1 MAQDDTP
8 PPAPQAG
15 EPATDAPTETVVVR
29 EKRPLWQKIAIG
41 VAGVVVGLLL
51 LVGVLLLGLNT
62 QPGKKFLIRQI
73 AALQME
79 SGMQIEV
86 GRIDG
91 SIYSDMVIHDLILRD
106 PKGVFAVSPRVHV
119 VWKPFHYLNNHIS
132 VSLLETPLV
141 VLARSPQFNVTESD
155 PNAPILPDLDI
166 DVDRLKIGKFVLARP
181 VIGQKREIAI
191 DGVTHIADGR
201 AQLEASA
208 LVDSGD
214 RLQAKLDAVPEQNRL
229 AMSGTLTAPK
239 GGVIAAMSGLTDG
252 MTATLDGKGTWQA
265 WNGRIVATSPKG
277 ELANIALAAR
287 DGNFTAKGP
296 LRPGLVFAG
305 TVDRLTAPQLDVDL
319 FAGLNERRV
328 NLKGSVRS
336 PAMTADVQGLVDLAE
351 SKFSGLRI
359 NAALLTPGAIMEK
372 VKGRDVRASIILD
385 GPMATPFID
394 YDISAKSIAFDATGI
409 ENLKASGR
417 AVIDADR
424 IRIPVNATASRVTG
438 LNAAAGGLL
447 QNLRVK
453 GDFAYAA
460 GKLISDNLKIDSD
473 KVDATAIVLADLD
486 NAIYRGA
493 LKGRVNDYRI
503 DGVGIV
509 NLNTDVE
516 LVPGPNG
523 GFGLAGRFGVR
534 TARWENASVRDF
546 LGGNAVMSG
555 RIGMTPEGKFT
566 LAGLKGAAPNFTI
579 QSGSGSYDT
588 DGQIAFDATASSK
601 QYGPLALTVRGT
613 VERPQAVLRAARP
626 NVGVQLT
633 DVVAKLNG
641 EAAGY
646 RLEATGGSPYG
657 PFFANVLIRTA
668 QGPLTIDVT
677 KARFAGVD
685 MNGRIQQSAAG
696 PFTGRLDMNGSGITG
711 AVRLAAVGKV
721 QGVDLNANATNAKLP
736 GDADIIIGRAIVNAS
751 ILLTDQPQI
760 RADAQIGNAAYG
772 DYVVRKARAK
782 LDYQGGRGKAQLV
795 ADGSSGVPFSVAVNA
810 ALRPDL
816 YAVALQ
822 GKAAN
827 IDFRLA
833 KPAIIRSETE
843 GYRLE
848 PATLVLPQG
857 KVDLAGRFGDVTAM
871 QARFKDFDLAIANM
885 AAPGLGVSGR
895 ATGTLDYNQ
904 AGSAFPTATTRLAI
918 SDFRRSSLTAVSD
931 PVSMNIEGKLSS
943 AGGDMRGLI
952 RRGNSTLGRFIATL
966 APPGAG
972 ASWSEQLQNAPLGGG
987 IRYAGPADVLF
998 SFAGL
1003 ADQQLTGGLAVA
1015 ADFSGRLSAPRL
1027 NGVVRANSLTYE
1039 NESFGTRVTQM
1050 RLDGRFT
1057 NDHLEIRDF
1066 SGRAGDGTVQATG
1079 DVGLAADSGFPM
1091 NIAIKLDRARLAR
1104 SEAITSVVS
1113 GTLNITNS
1121 AANGGLIKGD
1131 LRLPETR
1138 YRVAWQGGTE
1148 IRQLTGVRRKGEG
1161 TDLLDQR
1168 LADRK
1173 AAAAPKPWKLDIRV
1187 RADNEIYVT
1196 GMGLDSEWKTDMRV
1210 TGTATNPR
1218 VVGEVEV
1225 IRGRYS
1231 FSGHQFELE
1240 QGLISFNG
1248 PMTNPTLQI
1257 TAETQIDTVS
1267 AGIRVTGSAQQPD
1280 ISFISTPTLP
1290 QDEILARI
1298 LFGDNVAN
1306 LSAVQAVQLAA
1317 ALNGLRGG
1325 SGGLNPM
1332 GKLQG
1337 ATGLDR
1343 IGIVGGDEATGRGTS
1358 LAVGQHISNN
1368 IYVEVITDSK
1378 GFTATQLEIALS
1390 KTLSLLSKTGTNA
1403 GSSANLRYSK
1413 DY

>member
-1 MAQDDTP
+1 MTQDDTLTP
-8 PPAPQAG
+8 NRI
-15 EPATDAPTETVVVR
+15 DTVR
-29 EKRPLWQKIAIG
+29 QGRPLWQKIAIG
-41 VAGVVVGLLL
+41 VVGLIVALILL
-51 LVGVLLLGLNT
+51 TGVLLLGLNT
-62 QPGKKFLIRQI
+62 QPGKKFLIQQI
-73 AALQME
+73 AAFQME
-79 SGMQIEV
+79 SGMAIEV

-119 VWKPFHYLNNHIS
+119 VWKPFRYINNHIS

-141 VLARSPQFNVTESD
+141 VLARSPQFNVTPTD

-166 DVDRLKIGKFVLARP
+166 DVDRMKIGKFILARP

-201 AQLEASA
+201 AILSA
-208 LVDSGD
+208 DAIVDSGD
-214 RLQAKLDAVPEQNRL
+214 RLQAKLDAVPSQNRL

-265 WNGRIVATSPKG
+265 WDGRIVATSPKG
-277 ELANIALAAR
+277 ELANVAIAAR

-296 LRPGLVFAG
+296 VRPGLVMAG

-328 NLKGSVRS
+328 NLKGTLRS
-336 PAMTADVQGLVDLAE
+336 PALSADAQGVIDLAA
-351 SKFSGLRI
+351 SRFSALRI

-372 VKGRDVRASIILD
+372 VRGRDVRASIILD

-394 YDISAKSIAFDATGI
+394 YDITARNLAFDATGI

-417 AVIDADR
+417 AVIDTDR
-424 IRIPVNATASRVTG
+424 IRLPVNATASRVTG
-438 LNAAAGGLL
+438 LNAAAGGLMN
-447 QNLRVK
+447 NLRIK
-453 GDFAYAA
+453 GDFAYAG

-473 KVDATAIVLADLD
+473 RIDATAIILADLD
-486 NAIYRGA
+486 NALYRGA
-493 LKGRVNDYRI
+493 LKGRVNDYKI

-516 LVPGPNG
+516 LVPGPKG
-523 GFGLAGRFGVR
+523 GFGLSGRFGVR

-546 LGGNAVMSG
+546 LGGNAVASG

-588 DGQIAFDATASSK
+588 DGAIAFDATASSR

-613 VERPQAVLRAARP
+613 MERPQAVLRASRP
-626 NVGVQLT
+626 NVGVQLS

-677 KARFAGVD
+677 RARFAGVD

-696 PFTGRLDMNGSGITG
+696 PFTGQLAMNGSGITG
-711 AVRLAAVGKV
+711 AIRLAAVGKA
-721 QGVDLNANATNAKLP
+721 QGVNVNATASNAKLP
-736 GDADIIIGRAIVNAS
+736 GDAEILIGRAIVTAS
-751 ILLTDQPQI
+751 MVLTDQPRI
-760 RADAQIGNAAYG
+760 TADAQIANAAYG
-772 DYVVRKARAK
+772 DYIVRKARAK

-795 ADGSSGVPFSVAVNA
+795 ADGSSGVPFSIAANA

-822 GKAAN
+822 GKAGN
-827 IDFRLA
+827 IPFRLA
-833 KPAIIRSETE
+833 QPAIIRTE
-843 GYRLE
+843 PSGYRLD

-857 KVDLAGRFGDVTAM
+857 KVDLAGRFGGTTAV
-871 QARFKDFDLAIANM
+871 QARFKDFDLAIVNM
-885 AAPGLGVSGR
+885 AAPGMGIGGR
-895 ATGTLDYNQ
+895 MTGALDYVQ
-904 AGSAFPTATTRLAI
+904 QGDAFPTATTRLAI
-918 SDFRRSSLTAVSD
+918 ADFRRSSLSAVSD
-931 PVSMNIEGKLSS
+931 PVSMTMEGKLSA

-952 RRGNSTLGRFIATL
+952 RRGSATLGRFVATL
-966 APPGAG
+966 APPGPG
-972 ASWSEQLQNAPLGGG
+972 ASWSEQLQSAPLGGG
-987 IRYAGPADVLF
+987 IRYSGPADVLF

-1003 ADQQLTGGLAVA
+1003 ADQQLTGGLAIA
-1015 ADFSGRLSAPRL
+1015 ADFSGRLTAPRV
-1027 NGVVRANSLTYE
+1027 NGIARANALTYE
-1039 NESFGTRVTQM
+1039 NETFGTRVTQM
-1050 RLDGRFT
+1050 KLDGRFT
-1057 NDHLEIRDF
+1057 NDRLDIRDF
-1066 SGRAGDGTVQATG
+1066 SGRAGDGTVQASGT
-1079 DVGLAADSGFPM
+1079 VGLAAESGFPM
-1091 NIAIKLDRARLAR
+1091 NIAVKLDRARLAR

-1113 GTLNITNS
+1113 GSLAITNS

-1131 LRLPETR
+1131 LSLPETR
-1138 YRVAWQGGTE
+1138 YKVAWQGGTE
-1148 IRQLTGVRRKGEG
+1148 IGQLQGVRRKGEG
-1161 TDLLDQR
+1161 VDILDQR
-1168 LADRK
+1168 MAARQTAAQPAD
-1173 AAAAPKPWKLDIRV
+1173 WKLDIRV

-1210 TGTATNPR
+1210 TGTTANPR
-1218 VVGEVEV
+1218 VVGKLEVL
-1225 IRGRYS
+1225 RGRYS
-1231 FSGHQFELE
+1231 FSGKQFDLE
-1240 QGLISFNG
+1240 QGIITFNG
-1248 PMTNPTLQI
+1248 PMMNPTLAI
-1257 TAETQIDTVS
+1257 KAETRIDTVT
-1267 AGIRVTGSAQQPD
+1267 AGLQVTGSAQQPD
-1280 ISFISTPTLP
+1280 IAFISTPSLP
-1290 QDEILARI
+1290 QDEILSRI

-1306 LSAVQAVQLAA
+1306 LSATQAIQLAA

-1337 ATGLDR
+1337 ATGIDR
-1343 IGIVGGDEATGRGTS
+1343 IGIVGGDEQTGRGTS
-1358 LAVGQHISNN
+1358 LAVGQRISND
-1368 IYVEVITDSK
+1368 IYVEIITDSR

>member
-1 MAQDDTP
+1 MAQDDIM
-8 PPAPQAG
+8 PAG
-15 EPATDAPTETVVVR
+15 DDATQTIVIR

-41 VAGVVVGLLL
+41 LIGLTLALVLLAGG
-51 LVGVLLLGLNT
+51 LLLGLNT
-62 QPGKKFLIRQI
+62 QPGKKFLIQQI

-79 SGMQIEV
+79 SGMKIEV

-91 SIYSDMVIHDLILRD
+91 SIYSDMTIHDLVLRD
-106 PKGVFAVSPRVHV
+106 PKGVFAVSPKVHV
-119 VWKPFHYLNNHIS
+119 VWRPFRYVNNHIS

-141 VLARSPQFNVTESD
+141 VLARSPQFNVVASD

-166 DVDRLKIGKFVLARP
+166 DVDRMKIGKFILAKP

-201 AQLEASA
+201 AILSA
-208 LVDSGD
+208 DAIVDSGD
-214 RLQAKLDAVPEQNRL
+214 RLQAKLDAVPDQNRL

-239 GGVIAAMSGLTDG
+239 GGVIAAMTGLTDG
-252 MTATLDGKGTWQA
+252 VTATLDGKGTWQA
-265 WNGRIVATSPKG
+265 WDGRVVATSPKG
-277 ELANIALAAR
+277 ELANIALSAR
-287 DGNFTAKGP
+287 NGNFTAKGP
-296 LRPGLVFAG
+296 VRPGLVFAG

-328 NLKGSVRS
+328 NIKGTLRS
-336 PAMTADVQGLVDLAE
+336 PAMSADAQGLIDLGK
-351 SKFSGLRI
+351 SQFSALRI

-394 YDISAKSIAFDATGI
+394 YDITAKSLAFDATGI

-417 AVIDADR
+417 AVIDSDR
-424 IRIPVNATASRVTG
+424 IRIPISATATRVTG

-473 KVDATAIVLADLD
+473 RVDATAIVLADLD
-486 NAIYRGA
+486 NALYRGA
-493 LKGRVNDYRI
+493 LKGRVNDYKI

-516 LVPGPNG
+516 LIPGPKG
-523 GFGLAGRFGVR
+523 GFGLGGRFGVR

-579 QSGSGSYDT
+579 HSGSGSYDT
-588 DGQIAFDATASSK
+588 DGQVAFDATASSK

-613 VERPQAVLRAARP
+613 MERPQAVLRAARP

-668 QGPLTIDVT
+668 KGPLTIDVT

-696 PFTGRLDMNGSGITG
+696 PFTGQLAMNGSGITG
-711 AVRLAAVGKV
+711 AIRLAAVGKV
-721 QGVDLNANATNAKLP
+721 QGVDVNATASNAKLP
-736 GDADIIIGRAIVNAS
+736 GEADVVIGRAIVTAS
-751 ILLTDQPQI
+751 MLLTEQPQI
-760 RADAQIGNAAYG
+760 KADAQIANAAYG
-772 DYVVRKARAK
+772 AYVVRKARARI
-782 LDYQGGRGKAQLV
+782 DYQGGRGRAQLV
-795 ADGSSGVPFSVAVNA
+795 ADGSSGVPFSIAANA
-810 ALRPDL
+810 ALRPNL

-833 KPAIIRSETE
+833 QPAIIRSEPG

-857 KVDLAGRFGDVTAM
+857 KVDLAGRFGDTTVA

-885 AAPGLGVSGR
+885 AAPGLGIGGR
-895 ATGTLDYNQ
+895 MTGTLDYAQ
-904 AGSAFPTATTRLAI
+904 KGSAFPTATTRLAI
-918 SDFRRSSLTAVSD
+918 NDFRRSSLTAVSD
-931 PVSMNIEGKLSS
+931 PVSMSVEGKLSS
-943 AGGDMRGLI
+943 AGGDLRGLI
-952 RRGNSTLGRFIATL
+952 REGSSTLGRFTATL

-972 ASWSEQLQNAPLGGG
+972 ASWAEQLQNAPLGGG

-1015 ADFSGRLSAPRL
+1015 ADFSGRLSDPRL
-1027 NGVVRANSLTYE
+1027 NGVVRANALTYE
-1039 NESFGTRVTQM
+1039 NETFGTRVTQM
-1050 RLDGRFT
+1050 KLDGRFT

-1066 SGRAGDGTVQATG
+1066 SGRAGDGTVQASG
-1079 DVGLAADSGFPM
+1079 NVGLAAASGFPM
-1091 NIAIKLDRARLAR
+1091 DIAVKLNRARLAR

-1113 GTLNITNS
+1113 GTINISNS
-1121 AANGGLIKGD
+1121 PANGGLIKGD
-1131 LRLPETR
+1131 LNLPETR
-1138 YRVAWQGGTE
+1138 YKVAWQGGTE
-1148 IRQLTGVRRKGEG
+1148 IRQLAGVRRKGEG
-1161 TDLLDQR
+1161 GDALDQR
-1168 LADRK
+1168 LAARK
-1173 AAAAPKPWKLDIRV
+1173 AAAAKPADWKLDIRV
-1187 RADNEIYVT
+1187 KADNEIYVT
-1196 GMGLDSEWKTDMRV
+1196 GMGLDSEWKTNMRI
-1210 TGTATNPR
+1210 TGTTANPR
-1218 VVGEVEV
+1218 IIGKIEV

-1231 FSGHQFELE
+1231 FSGHQFDLE
-1240 QGLISFNG
+1240 QGVITFNG
-1248 PMTNPTLQI
+1248 PMMNPILAIKAQTR
-1257 TAETQIDTVS
+1257 IDTVT
-1267 AGIRVTGSAQQPD
+1267 AGIQVTGSAQQPD
-1280 ISFISTPTLP
+1280 IAFISTPTLP
-1290 QDEILARI
+1290 QDEILSRI

-1306 LSAVQAVQLAA
+1306 LSPMQAVQLAA

-1337 ATGLDR
+1337 ASGIDR
-1343 IGIVGGDEATGRGTS
+1343 IGIVGGDDTTGRGTS

>member
-1 MAQDDTP
+1 MAQDDSIP
-8 PPAPQAG
+8 PS
-15 EPATDAPTETVVVR
+15 DVVVIR
-29 EKRPLWQKIAIG
+29 EGRPLWQKIAIG
-41 VAGVVVGLLL
+41 ILGLIVALVLLVAG
-51 LVGVLLLGLNT
+51 LLLGLDT
-62 QPGKKFLIRQI
+62 QQGKRFLIGQI
-73 AALQME
+73 AALQLE
-79 SGMQIEV
+79 SGMKIEV

-91 SIYSDMVIHDLILRD
+91 SIYGDMVIHDLVLRD

-119 VWKPFHYLNNHIS
+119 VWKPFRYVNNHLS
-132 VSLLETPLV
+132 VSLLESPLI
-141 VLARSPQFNVTESD
+141 VLARSPQFNVTQSD

-166 DVDRLKIGKFVLARP
+166 DVDRMKIARFVLARP
-181 VIGQKREIAI
+181 VVGQKREIAI

-201 AQLEASA
+201 AQLSASA
-208 LVDSGD
+208 VVDSGD
-214 RLQAKLDAVPEQNRL
+214 RLQAKLDAVPAQNRL

-252 MTATLDGKGTWQA
+252 VTAMLDGKGTWQA
-265 WNGRIVATSPKG
+265 WDGRLVARSPRG
-277 ELANIALAAR
+277 ELANLALAAR
-287 DGNFTAKGP
+287 DGKFAVKGP
-296 LRPGLVFAG
+296 VRPGLVFAG
-305 TVDRLTAPQLDVDL
+305 TVDRLAGAQLDVDL
-319 FAGLNERRV
+319 LAGLNERRV
-328 NLKGSVRS
+328 NLKGTLRS
-336 PAMTADVQGLVDLAE
+336 PALAADAQGLVDLGT
-351 SKFSGLRI
+351 SRFSALRI

-372 VKGRDVRASIILD
+372 VKGRDVRASVILD

-394 YDISAKSIAFDATGI
+394 YDLTAKYLAFDATGI

-417 AVIDADR
+417 AVIDTDR
-424 IRIPVNATASRVTG
+424 IRIPVSATASRVTG

-447 QNLRVK
+447 NNLRVK
-453 GDFAYAA
+453 GDFAYAS

-473 KVDATAIVLADLD
+473 RVDATAIVLADLD
-486 NAIYRGA
+486 NALYRGA

-516 LVPGPNG
+516 LVPGPRG
-523 GFGLAGRFGVR
+523 GFGLSGRFGVR
-534 TARWENASVRDF
+534 TARWDNASVRDF
-546 LGGNAVMSG
+546 LGGNAVATG

-579 QSGSGSYDT
+579 HSGSGSYDT
-588 DGQIAFDATASSK
+588 NGQVTFDATASSR
-601 QYGPLALTVRGT
+601 QYGPLALAVRGT
-613 VERPQAVLRAARP
+613 MAQPQAVLRAARP
-626 NVGVQLT
+626 NVGVQLN

-641 EAAGY
+641 ETGGY

-677 KARFAGVD
+677 RARFAGVD
-685 MNGRIQQSAAG
+685 MNGRIQQSATG
-696 PFTGRLDMNGSGITG
+696 PFTGQLAMNGSGITG
-711 AVRLAAVGKV
+711 QVRLAAVGKA
-721 QGVDLNANATNAKLP
+721 QGVDLNATASNAKLP
-736 GDADIIIGRAIVNAS
+736 GGADVVIGRAIVTAS
-751 ILLTDQPQI
+751 MVLTDQPQI
-760 RADAQIGNAAYG
+760 RADAQIANAAYG
-772 DYVVRKARAK
+772 DYVVRKARGRI
-782 LDYQGGRGKAQLV
+782 DYQGGRGRAQLV
-795 ADGSSGVPFSVAVNA
+795 ADGSSGVPFSIAANA

-827 IDFRLA
+827 IDFRLGR
-833 KPAIIRSETE
+833 PAIIRVEQG

-857 KVDLAGRFGDVTAM
+857 KVDLAGRFGGTTAL
-871 QARFKDFDLAIANM
+871 QARFKDFDLAIVNIAV
-885 AAPGLGVSGR
+885 PGLGITGR
-895 ATGTLDYNQ
+895 ATGTLDYAQ
-904 AGSAFPTATTRLAI
+904 QGSAFPTATTRLAI
-918 SDFRRSSLTAVSD
+918 ADFRRSSLTAVSD
-931 PVSMNIEGKLSS
+931 PVSMSVEGKLSS

-952 RRGNSTLGRFIATL
+952 RRGSGTLGRFVATL

-972 ASWSEQLQNAPLGGG
+972 ASWAEQLQNAPLGGG

-1015 ADFSGRLSAPRL
+1015 ADFGGRLADPRL
-1027 NGVVRANSLTYE
+1027 NGVVRANTLTYE
-1039 NESFGTRVTQM
+1039 NETFGTRVTQM

-1057 NDHLEIRDF
+1057 NDRLDIRDF
-1066 SGRAGDGTVQATG
+1066 SGRAGDGTVQASGT
-1079 DVGLAADSGFPM
+1079 VGLAADSGFPM
-1091 NIAIKLDRARLAR
+1091 DIAVKLDRARLAR

-1113 GTLNITNS
+1113 SALNITNS
-1121 AANGGLIKGD
+1121 AQAGGLIRGD
-1131 LRLPETR
+1131 LSLPETR

-1148 IRQLTGVRRKGEG
+1148 IRQLTGIRRKG
-1161 TDLLDQR
+1161 DNSDP
-1168 LADRK
+1168 LAARTAARQ
-1173 AAAAPKPWKLDIRV
+1173 AAAQPADWKLDIRV

-1196 GMGLDSEWKTDMRV
+1196 GMGLDSEWKTNMRV
-1210 TGTATNPR
+1210 TGTTAAPR
-1218 VVGEVEV
+1218 VTGRIEV

-1231 FSGHQFELE
+1231 FSGHQFEVE
-1240 QGLISFNG
+1240 QGIINFNG
-1248 PMTNPTLQI
+1248 PMMNPTLQI
-1257 TAETQIDTVS
+1257 KAQTRIDTVT
-1267 AGIRVTGSAQQPD
+1267 AGIQVTGSAQQPD
-1280 ISFISTPTLP
+1280 IAFISTPTLP

-1337 ATGLDR
+1337 ASGIDR
-1343 IGIVGGDEATGRGTS
+1343 IGIVGGDETTGRGTS

-1390 KTLSLLSKTGTNA
+1390 KALSLLSRTGTNA

>member
-1 MAQDDTP
+1 MAQDDSIP
-8 PPAPQAG
+8 PS
-15 EPATDAPTETVVVR
+15 DVVVIR
-29 EKRPLWQKIAIG
+29 EGRPLWQKIAIG
-41 VAGVVVGLLL
+41 IAGLIVALLL
-51 LVGVLLLGLNT
+51 LVAGLLFGLNT
-62 QPGKKFLIRQI
+62 QPGKRFLIGQI
-73 AALQME
+73 AALQLE
-79 SGMQIEV
+79 SGMKIEV

-91 SIYSDMVIHDLILRD
+91 SIYGDMVIHDLVLRD
-106 PKGVFAVSPRVHV
+106 PKGVFAVSPQVHV
-119 VWKPFHYLNNHIS
+119 VWKPFRYVNNHLS
-132 VSLLETPLV
+132 VRLLESPLI
-141 VLARSPQFNVTESD
+141 VLARSPQFNVTQSD

-166 DVDRLKIGKFVLARP
+166 DVDRMRIDRFVLARP

-201 AQLEASA
+201 AQLSASA
-208 LVDSGD
+208 VVDSGD
-214 RLQAKLDAVPEQNRL
+214 RLQAKLDAVPAQNRL

-252 MTATLDGKGTWQA
+252 VTATLDGRGTWQA
-265 WNGRIVATSPKG
+265 WDGRLIARSPKG
-277 ELANIALAAR
+277 ELANLALAAR
-287 DGNFTAKGP
+287 DGNFAVKGP
-296 LRPGLVFAG
+296 VRPGLVLAG
-305 TVDRLTAPQLDVDL
+305 TVDRLTGPQLDVDL
-319 FAGLNERRV
+319 LAGLNERRV
-328 NLKGSVRS
+328 NLKGTLRS
-336 PAMTADVQGLVDLAE
+336 PALSADAQGLVDLGT
-351 SKFSGLRI
+351 SRFSALRI

-372 VKGRDVRASIILD
+372 VKGRDVRASVILD

-394 YDISAKSIAFDATGI
+394 YDLTAKYLAFDATGI

-417 AVIDADR
+417 AVIDSDR
-424 IRIPVNATASRVTG
+424 IRIPVNATATRVTG

-447 QNLRVK
+447 NNLRVK
-453 GDFAYAA
+453 GDFAYAS

-473 KVDATAIVLADLD
+473 RVDATAIVLADLD
-486 NAIYRGA
+486 NALYRGA
-493 LKGRVNDYRI
+493 LKGRVNDYKI

-516 LVPGPNG
+516 LVPGPRG

-546 LGGNAVMSG
+546 LGGNAVASG

-579 QSGSGSYDT
+579 HSGSGSYDT
-588 DGQIAFDATASSK
+588 NGQIAFDATASSR

-613 VERPQAVLRAARP
+613 MERPQAVLRAARP
-626 NVGVQLT
+626 NVGVQLN

-641 EAAGY
+641 EAGGY

-677 KARFAGVD
+677 RARFAGVD
-685 MNGRIQQSAAG
+685 MNGRIQQSPAG
-696 PFTGRLDMNGSGITG
+696 PFTGQLAMHGSGITG
-711 AVRLAAVGKV
+711 QVRLAAVGKA
-721 QGVDLNANATNAKLP
+721 QGVDLNATASNAKLP
-736 GDADIIIGRAIVNAS
+736 GEADVVIGRAIVTAS
-751 ILLTDQPQI
+751 MVLTDQPQI
-760 RADAQIGNAAYG
+760 RADAQIANAAYG
-772 DYVVRKARAK
+772 DYVVRKARGRI
-782 LDYQGGRGKAQLV
+782 DYQGGRGRAQLV
-795 ADGSSGVPFSVAVNA
+795 ADGSSGVPFSIAANA
-810 ALRPDL
+810 ALRPNL

-822 GKAAN
+822 GKAAD
-827 IDFRLA
+827 IDFRLGR
-833 KPAIIRSETE
+833 PAIIRVEQG

-857 KVDLAGRFGDVTAM
+857 KVDLAGRFGGTTAL
-871 QARFKDFDLAIANM
+871 QARFKDFDLAIVNI
-885 AAPGLGVSGR
+885 AAPGLGITGR
-895 ATGTLDYNQ
+895 ATGTLDYAQ

-918 SDFRRSSLTAVSD
+918 NDFRRSSLTAVSD
-931 PVSMNIEGKLSS
+931 PVSMSVEGKLSS

-952 RRGNSTLGRFIATL
+952 RRGSATLGRFVATL
-966 APPGAG
+966 APPGPG
-972 ASWSEQLQNAPLGGG
+972 ASWAEQLQNAPLGGG

-1015 ADFSGRLSAPRL
+1015 ADFGGRLADPRL
-1027 NGVVRANSLTYE
+1027 NGVVRANALTYE
-1039 NESFGTRVTQM
+1039 NETFGTRVTQM

-1057 NDHLEIRDF
+1057 NDRLDLRDF
-1066 SGRAGDGTVQATG
+1066 SGRAGDGTVQASGT
-1079 DVGLAADSGFPM
+1079 VGLAADSGFPM
-1091 NIAIKLDRARLAR
+1091 DIAVKLDRARLAR

-1113 GTLNITNS
+1113 GSMNITNS
-1121 AANGGLIKGD
+1121 AQAGGLIRGD
-1131 LRLPETR
+1131 LSLPETR

-1148 IRQLTGVRRKGEG
+1148 IRQLTGVRRKGDNSDPLAAR
-1161 TDLLDQR
+1161 TAQR
-1168 LADRK
+1168 Q
-1173 AAAAPKPWKLDIRV
+1173 AAARPADWKLDIRI

-1196 GMGLDSEWKTDMRV
+1196 GMGLDSEWKTNMRV
-1210 TGTATNPR
+1210 TGTTAAPR
-1218 VVGEVEV
+1218 VTGRIEV

-1231 FSGHQFELE
+1231 FSGHQFDLE
-1240 QGLISFNG
+1240 QGIINFNG
-1248 PMTNPTLQI
+1248 PMMNPTLQI
-1257 TAETQIDTVS
+1257 KAETRIDTVT
-1267 AGIRVTGSAQQPD
+1267 AGIQVTGSAQQPD
-1280 ISFISTPTLP
+1280 IAFISTPTLP

-1337 ATGLDR
+1337 ASGIDR
-1343 IGIVGGDEATGRGTS
+1343 IGIVGGDEKTGRGTS

-1390 KTLSLLSKTGTNA
+1390 KALSLLSRTGTNA

>member
-1 MAQDDTP
+1 MAEDTP
-8 PPAPQAG
+8 PPP
-15 EPATDAPTETVVVR
+15 PAETVIVHR
-29 EKRPLWQKIAIG
+29 RAPLWRRIAIG
-41 VAGVVVGLLL
+41 AVGLVVALVVLVAGVLLF
-51 LVGVLLLGLNT
+51 LNT
-62 QPGKKFLIRQI
+62 QPGKRFLIGQV
-73 AALQME
+73 AALKLE

-86 GRIDG
+86 GRIEG
-91 SIYSDMVIHDLILRD
+91 SIYSDMTIHDLVLRD
-106 PKGVFAVSPRVHV
+106 PKGPFAVSPRVHV
-119 VWKPFHYLNNHIS
+119 VWSPFRYVRNHIS
-132 VSLLETPLV
+132 VRLLESPLV
-141 VLARSPQFNVTESD
+141 VLARSPQFNVTKTD

-166 DVDRLKIGKFVLARP
+166 DVDRLKIARFLVAKP

-201 AQLEASA
+201 AQLSASA
-208 LVDSGD
+208 VVDSGD
-214 RLQAKLDAVPEQNRL
+214 RLQAKLDAVPSQNRL

-239 GGVIAAMSGLTDG
+239 GGVIAAMTGLTDG
-252 MTATLDGKGTWQA
+252 VTATLNGRGTWQA
-265 WNGRIVATSPKG
+265 WDGRVVATSPKG
-277 ELANIALAAR
+277 ELANLALAAR
-287 DGNFTAKGP
+287 DGNFTVKGP
-296 LRPGLVFAG
+296 MRPGLVFAG
-305 TVDRLTAPQLDVDL
+305 TVDRLTAPALDVDL

-328 NLKGSVRS
+328 NLKGTLRS
-336 PAMTADVQGLVDLAE
+336 PALSADAQGLIDLGKSE
-351 SKFSGLRI
+351 FSALRI

-372 VKGRDVRASIILD
+372 VRGKDVRASVILD
-385 GPMATPFID
+385 GPMATPFVD
-394 YDISAKSIAFDATGI
+394 YDITATSLAFDATGI
-409 ENLKASGR
+409 EGLKASGR

-424 IRIPVNATASRVTG
+424 IRIPVNATARRVTG

-473 KVDATAIVLADLD
+473 RVDATAIVLADLD
-486 NAIYRGA
+486 NALYRGA
-493 LKGRVNDYRI
+493 LKGRVNDYKV

-516 LVPGPNG
+516 LVPGPRG
-523 GFGLAGRFGVR
+523 GFGLSGRFGVR

-566 LAGLKGAAPNFTI
+566 LAGLKGATPNF
-579 QSGSGSYDT
+579 QVHSGSGSYDT

-613 VERPQAVLRAARP
+613 MERPQAVLRAARP

-641 EAAGY
+641 ETAGY

-657 PFFANVLIRTA
+657 PFFANVLIRSA

-677 KARFAGVD
+677 RARFAGVD
-685 MNGRIQQSAAG
+685 AEGTIRQTAAG
-696 PFTGRLDMNGSGITG
+696 PFAGQLSLNGSGIVGT
-711 AVRLAAVGKV
+711 VRLAAVDKA
-721 QGVDLNANATNAKLP
+721 QGVDVNATASNAKLP
-736 GDADIIIGRAIVNAS
+736 GEADVVIGRAIVTAS
-751 ILLTDQPQI
+751 MVLTDQP
-760 RADAQIGNAAYG
+760 RVVADVQMANAAYG

-782 LDYQGGRGKAQLV
+782 LDYQGGRGRGQLV
-795 ADGSSGVPFSVAVNA
+795 ADGSTGVPFSIAVNA

-816 YAVALQ
+816 YAVAAQ
-822 GKAAN
+822 GKASN

-833 KPAIIRSETE
+833 RPAIIRVEQG
-843 GYRLE
+843 GYRIE

-857 KVDLAGRFGDVTAM
+857 RVDLAGRFGDRTAL
-871 QARFKDFDLAIANM
+871 QARFKDFDLAIANVLS
-885 AAPGLGVSGR
+885 PGIGIGGK
-895 ATGTLDYNQ
+895 ATGTLDFLQ
-904 AGSAFPTATTRLAI
+904 EGTAFPTATTRIAI

-931 PVSMNIEGKLSS
+931 PVAMSIEGKLSS

-952 RRGNSTLGRFIATL
+952 RRSNATLGRFVATL

-972 ASWSEQLQNAPLGGG
+972 ASWSEQLMNAPLGGG

-1003 ADQQLTGGLAVA
+1003 ADQQLTGGIAMA
-1015 ADFSGRLSAPRL
+1015 ADFGGRLADPRL
-1027 NGVVRANSLTYE
+1027 NGIVRANALTYE
-1039 NESFGTRVTQM
+1039 NETFGTRVTQM

-1057 NDHLEIRDF
+1057 NDHLELRDF
-1066 SGRAGDGTVQATG
+1066 SGRAGDGTVQASG
-1079 DVGLAADSGFPM
+1079 NVGLAADSGFPM
-1091 NIAIKLDRARLAR
+1091 NVAVKLDRARLAR

-1113 GTLNITNS
+1113 GTINITNS
-1121 AANGGLIKGD
+1121 ATNGGLIQGD

-1138 YRVAWQGGTE
+1138 YRLAWQGGTD
-1148 IRQLTGVRRKGEG
+1148 IRQLQGVRRKGEG
-1161 TDLLDQR
+1161 VDALDQR
-1168 LADRK
+1168 IAARK
-1173 AAAAPKPWKLDIRV
+1173 AAAARPALWKLDIRV

-1210 TGTATNPR
+1210 TGTTAAPR
-1218 VVGEVEV
+1218 VVGKIEV

-1240 QGLISFNG
+1240 QGVISFNG
-1248 PMTNPTLQI
+1248 EMMNPSLAI
-1257 TAETQIDTVS
+1257 RAETRIDTVT
-1267 AGIRVTGSAQQPD
+1267 AGIAVNGTAQRPD
-1280 ISFISTPTLP
+1280 ISFVSTPTLP
-1290 QDEILARI
+1290 QDEILSRI
-1298 LFGDNVAN
+1298 LFGANVAN
-1306 LSAVQAVQLAA
+1306 LTPMQAVQLGI

-1325 SGGLNPM
+1325 SGGLNPI
-1332 GKLQG
+1332 GKLQNASG
-1337 ATGLDR
+1337 VDR
-1343 IGIVGGDEATGRGTS
+1343 IGIVSGDEATGRGTS

-1368 IYVEVITDSK
+1368 IYVEVVTDSK

-1390 KTLSLLSKTGTNA
+1390 RTLSLLSKTGTNA

>member
-8 PPAPQAG
+8 PPAS
-15 EPATDAPTETVVVR
+15 DTVIVR
-29 EKRPLWQKIAIG
+29 DRRPLWQKIAIG
-41 VAGVVVGLLL
+41 VIGLTVALIL
-51 LVGVLLLGLNT
+51 LVAGLLLGLNT
-62 QPGKKFLIRQI
+62 QPGKRFLIQQI
-73 AALQME
+73 AALKLE
-79 SGMQIEV
+79 SGMAIEV

-91 SIYSDMVIHDLILRD
+91 SIYDDMTIHDLVLRD

-119 VWKPFHYLNNHIS
+119 VWKPFRYVNNHIS

-141 VLARSPQFNVTESD
+141 VLARSPQFNATPTD

-166 DVDRLKIGKFVLARP
+166 DVDRMKIGKFILAKP

-201 AQLEASA
+201 AILSA
-208 LVDSGD
+208 DAIVDSGD
-214 RLQAKLDAVPEQNRL
+214 RLQAKLDAVPSQNRL

-252 MTATLDGKGTWQA
+252 MTATLDGKGSWQA
-265 WNGRIVATSPKG
+265 WDGRIVATSPKG
-277 ELANIALAAR
+277 QLADIALTAR
-287 DGNFTAKGP
+287 NGNFTAKGP
-296 LRPGLVFAG
+296 VRPGLVLAG

-328 NLKGSVRS
+328 NLKGTLRS
-336 PAMTADVQGLVDLAE
+336 PALSADAQGLVDLGT
-351 SKFSGLRI
+351 SRFSALRI

-372 VKGRDVRASIILD
+372 VKGRDVRASVILD
-385 GPMATPFID
+385 GPMANPFID

-417 AVIDADR
+417 AVIDTDR
-424 IRIPVNATASRVTG
+424 IRIPINATATRVTG

-447 QNLRVK
+447 HNLRVK

-473 KVDATAIVLADLD
+473 RVDATAIVLADLD
-486 NAIYRGA
+486 NALYRGA
-493 LKGRVNDYRI
+493 LKGRVNDYKI

-516 LVPGPNG
+516 LVPGPKG
-523 GFGLAGRFGVR
+523 GFGLSGRFGVR
-534 TARWENASVRDF
+534 TARWDNASVRDF
-546 LGGNAVMSG
+546 LGGNAVASG

-579 QSGSGSYDT
+579 HSGSGSYGA
-588 DGQIAFDATASSK
+588 DGQVAFDAAASSK

-613 VERPQAVLRAARP
+613 MERPQAVLRASRP
-626 NVGVQLT
+626 NVGMQLS

-668 QGPLTIDVT
+668 KGPLTIDIA

-685 MNGRIQQSAAG
+685 MAGTVQQSAAG
-696 PFTGRLDMNGSGITG
+696 PFTGQLSLNGSGITG
-711 AVRLAAVGKV
+711 AVKLAAVGKA
-721 QGVDLNANATNAKLP
+721 QGVDVNATASNAKLP
-736 GDADIIIGRAIVNAS
+736 GDAEVVIGRAIVTAS
-751 ILLTDQPQI
+751 MVLTDQPRIVADVQI
-760 RADAQIGNAAYG
+760 ANAAYG
-772 DYVVRKARAK
+772 DYVVRKARGRI
-782 LDYQGGRGKAQLV
+782 DYQGGRGRAQLV
-795 ADGSSGVPFSVAVNA
+795 ADGSSGVPFSIAANA

-822 GKAAN
+822 GKASN
-827 IDFRLA
+827 IPFHLA
-833 KPAIIRSETE
+833 SPAIIRAEKG
-843 GYRLE
+843 GYRLD

-857 KVDLAGRFGDVTAM
+857 KVDLAGRFGDSTAM
-871 QARFKDFDLAIANM
+871 QARFKDFDLAIVNM
-885 AAPGLGVSGR
+885 ASPGLGIGGR
-895 ATGTLDYNQ
+895 MTGTLDYAQ
-904 AGSAFPTATTRLAI
+904 TGSAFPTATTRLAI
-918 SDFRRSSLTAVSD
+918 SDFRRSSLTAVSN
-931 PVSMNIEGKLSS
+931 PVSMNMEGKLSP
-943 AGGDMRGLI
+943 AGGDLRGLI
-952 RRGNSTLGRFIATL
+952 RRGTTTLGRFVATL
-966 APPGAG
+966 APPGTGAG
-972 ASWSEQLQNAPLGGG
+972 WAQQLQNAPLGGG

-1003 ADQQLTGGLAVA
+1003 ADQQLTGGVAVA
-1015 ADFSGRLSAPRL
+1015 ADFSGRLTDPRI
-1027 NGVVRANSLTYE
+1027 NGIARANALTYD
-1039 NESFGTRVTQM
+1039 NATFGTRVTQM
-1050 RLDGRFT
+1050 KLDGRFT
-1057 NDHLEIRDF
+1057 NDRLEIRDF
-1066 SGRAGDGTVQATG
+1066 SGRAGDGTVQASGT
-1079 DVGLAADSGFPM
+1079 VGLAADSGFPM
-1091 NIAIKLDRARLAR
+1091 DIAVKLDRARLAR

-1113 GTLNITNS
+1113 GTLNVSNS
-1121 AANGGLIKGD
+1121 LASGGLIKGD
-1131 LRLPETR
+1131 LTLPETR
-1138 YRVAWQGGTE
+1138 YKVAWQGGTE
-1148 IRQLTGVRRKGEG
+1148 IRQLQGVRRKGEG
-1161 TDLLDQR
+1161 TDILDQR
-1168 LADRK
+1168 MAARK
-1173 AAAAPKPWKLDIRV
+1173 ASATPADWKLDIRV

-1196 GMGLDSEWKTDMRV
+1196 GMGLDSEWKTNMRV
-1210 TGTATNPR
+1210 TGTTANPR
-1218 VVGEVEV
+1218 VIGKIEV

-1231 FSGHQFELE
+1231 FSGHQFDLE
-1240 QGLISFNG
+1240 QGVINFNG
-1248 PMTNPTLQI
+1248 PMLNPTLSIKAQ
-1257 TAETQIDTVS
+1257 TKIDTVT
-1267 AGIRVTGSAQQPD
+1267 AGIQVTGSAQQPD
-1280 ISFISTPTLP
+1280 IAFISTPTLP

-1298 LFGDNVAN
+1298 LFGDNVSN
-1306 LSAVQAVQLAA
+1306 LSATQAVQLAV

-1337 ATGLDR
+1337 ASGLDR

-1368 IYVEVITDSK
+1368 VYVEVITDSK

>member
-1 MAQDDTP
+1 MAD
-8 PPAPQAG
+8 
-15 EPATDAPTETVVVR
+15 ETVIIR
-29 EKRPLWQKIAIG
+29 EPRPLWQKIVLGLIG
-41 VAGVVVGLLL
+41 LITGLLVLTAGL
-51 LVGVLLLGLNT
+51 LMFLNS

-73 AALQME
+73 AALKLE
-79 SGMQIEV
+79 SGMAIEV

-91 SIYSDMVIHDLILRD
+91 SIYSDMTIHNLVLRD
-106 PKGVFAVSPRVHV
+106 PKGIFAVSPRVHV
-119 VWKPFHYLNNHIS
+119 VWNPFRYINNHIS
-132 VSLLETPLV
+132 VRLLESPLV
-141 VLARSPQFNVTESD
+141 VLARSPRFNVTKTD

-166 DVDRLKIGKFVLARP
+166 DVDRLKIARFLVARP

-201 AQLEASA
+201 AILSA
-208 LVDSGD
+208 NAVVDSGD
-214 RLQAKLDAVPEQNRL
+214 RLQANLDAVPALNRL
-229 AMSGTLTAPK
+229 AMKGRLTAPG
-239 GGVIAAMSGLTDG
+239 GGVIAATSGLTDG
-252 MTATLDGKGTWQA
+252 FTATLDGRGTWQA
-265 WNGRIVATSPKG
+265 WDGRIVATSGKG

-296 LRPGLVFAG
+296 VRPGLVFAG

-328 NLKGSVRS
+328 DLKGSLKS
-336 PAMTADVQGLVDLAE
+336 PAVSATAQGLIDLGK
-351 SKFSGLRI
+351 SQFSALKI

-372 VKGRDVRASIILD
+372 VKGQDVRASVILD
-385 GPMATPFID
+385 GPMAMPFID
-394 YDISAKSIAFDATGI
+394 YDITAKHLAFDATGI
-409 ENLKASGR
+409 DNLKASGR

-424 IRIPVNATASRVTG
+424 IRIPVNAAASRVTG

-447 QNLRVK
+447 DNLRMK

-473 KVDATAIVLADLD
+473 RVDATAIILADLD

-493 LKGRVNDYRI
+493 LKGRVNDYKI

-509 NLNTDVE
+509 NLTTDMH
-516 LVPGPNG
+516 LVPGPRG
-523 GFGLAGRFGVR
+523 GFGLEGKFGVR

-555 RIGMTPEGKFT
+555 RIGMTPKGRFT
-566 LAGLKGAAPNFTI
+566 LAGLKGAAPNF
-579 QSGSGSYDT
+579 QVHSGSGSYDT
-588 DGQIAFDATASSK
+588 DGAIAFDARASSR

-613 VERPQAVLRAARP
+613 MERPQAVLRAARP
-626 NVGVQLT
+626 NVGVQLH

-668 QGPLTIDVT
+668 KGPLTIDIT

-685 MNGRIQQSAAG
+685 MHGRVQQSPAG
-696 PFTGRLDMNGSGITG
+696 PFTGQLAMNGSGITG
-711 AVRLAAVGKV
+711 TARLTAVGKA
-721 QGVDLNANATNAKLP
+721 QGAQLDATASNAKLP
-736 GDADIIIGRAIVNAS
+736 GEADVVIGRALVTANMV
-751 ILLTDQPQI
+751 LTDQPQI
-760 RADAQIGNAAYG
+760 SADVQMANAAYG
-772 DYVVRKARAK
+772 DYVVRKARGRI
-782 LDYQGGRGKAQLV
+782 DYRSGRGRAQLV
-795 ADGSSGVPFSVAVNA
+795 ADGSTGVPFSLAVNA
-810 ALRPDL
+810 ALRPGV
-816 YAVALQ
+816 YAVALE
-822 GKAAN
+822 GKASN
-827 IDFRLA
+827 IPFRFA
-833 KPAIIRSETE
+833 QPAIIRIEKA

-857 KVDLAGRFGDVTAM
+857 RVDLAGRFGDQTAM
-871 QARFKDFDLAIANM
+871 QARFKDFDLAIVNM
-885 AAPGLGVSGR
+885 MSPGIGISGK
-895 ATGTLDYNQ
+895 ATGTLDYAQ
-904 AGSAFPTATTRLAI
+904 TGSAFPTATTRLAI

-931 PVSMNIEGKLSS
+931 PVSMVIEGKLSG

-952 RRGNSTLGRFIATL
+952 RRGNATLGRFVATL
-966 APPGAG
+966 APPGPG
-972 ASWSEQLQNAPLGGG
+972 ASWSEQLQSAPLGGG

-998 SFAGL
+998 SFAGQ
-1003 ADQQLTGGLAVA
+1003 ADQQLTGPIAVA
-1015 ADFSGRLSAPRL
+1015 ADFGGRLSAPRL
-1027 NGVVRANSLTYE
+1027 NGIVRANALTYE
-1039 NESFGTRVTQM
+1039 NETFGTRVTQM

-1057 NDHLEIRDF
+1057 NDRLELRDF
-1066 SGRAGDGTVQATG
+1066 SGRAGDGTVQASGT
-1079 DVGLAADSGFPM
+1079 VGLAADSGYPM
-1091 NIAIKLDRARLAR
+1091 DIRVRLDRARLAR

-1113 GTLNITNS
+1113 GTLNITNG
-1121 AANGGLIKGD
+1121 ATNGGLIKGD
-1131 LRLPETR
+1131 LSLPETR
-1138 YRVAWQGGTE
+1138 YRVAWQGGTD

-1168 LADRK
+1168 PAARQ
-1173 AAAAPKPWKLDIRV
+1173 AAARPTTWKLDVRV

-1196 GMGLDSEWKTDMRV
+1196 GMGLDSEWKTNMRV
-1210 TGTATNPR
+1210 TGTASDPR
-1218 VVGEVEV
+1218 VIGKIEV

-1231 FSGHQFELE
+1231 FSGHQFDLE
-1240 QGLISFNG
+1240 QGVITFNG
-1248 PMTNPTLQI
+1248 PMMNPVLAI
-1257 TAETQIDTVS
+1257 RAETRIDDVT
-1267 AGIRVTGSAQQPD
+1267 AGISVGGTAQRPD
-1280 ISFISTPTLP
+1280 IAFVSTPTLP

-1306 LSAVQAVQLAA
+1306 LSATQAIQLAA

-1332 GKLQG
+1332 GKLQNASG
-1337 ATGLDR
+1337 VDR

-1368 IYVEVITDSK
+1368 IYVEVITDPK
-1378 GFTATQLEIALS
+1378 GFTATQLEISLS

>member
-8 PPAPQAG
+8 SPS
-15 EPATDAPTETVVVR
+15 DVVVIR
-29 EKRPLWQKIAIG
+29 QGRPLWQKIAIG
-41 VAGVVVGLLL
+41 IVGLIVALILL
-51 LVGVLLLGLNT
+51 IAGLLLGLNT
-62 QPGKKFLIRQI
+62 QPGKRFLIGQI
-73 AALQME
+73 AALQLE
-79 SGMQIEV
+79 SGMKIEV

-91 SIYSDMVIHDLILRD
+91 SIYGDMVIHDLILRD

-119 VWKPFHYLNNHIS
+119 VWKPFRYVNNHLS
-132 VSLLETPLV
+132 VSLLESPLI
-141 VLARSPQFNVTESD
+141 VLARSPQFNVTPTD

-166 DVDRLKIGKFVLARP
+166 DVDRMKIDRFVLARP

-201 AQLEASA
+201 AQLSASA
-208 LVDSGD
+208 VVDSGD
-214 RLQAKLDAVPEQNRL
+214 RLQAKLDAVPAQNRL

-252 MTATLDGKGTWQA
+252 VTATLDGRGTWQA
-265 WNGRIVATSPKG
+265 WDGRLIARSPKG
-277 ELANIALAAR
+277 ELANLSLAAR
-287 DGNFTAKGP
+287 DGNFAVKGP
-296 LRPGLVFAG
+296 VRPGLVFAG
-305 TVDRLTAPQLDVDL
+305 TVDRLAGPQLDVDL
-319 FAGLNERRV
+319 LAGLNERRV
-328 NLKGSVRS
+328 NLKGTLRS
-336 PAMTADVQGLVDLAE
+336 PALAADAQGLVDL
-351 SKFSGLRI
+351 STSRFSALRV

-394 YDISAKSIAFDATGI
+394 YDLTAKYLAFDATGI
-409 ENLKASGR
+409 EDLKASGR
-417 AVIDADR
+417 AVIDTDR
-424 IRIPVNATASRVTG
+424 IRIPVSATASRVTG

-447 QNLRVK
+447 NNLRVK

-473 KVDATAIVLADLD
+473 RVDATAIVLADLD
-486 NAIYRGA
+486 NALYRGA
-493 LKGRVNDYRI
+493 LKGRVNDYKI

-509 NLNTDVE
+509 NLNTEVE
-516 LVPGPNG
+516 LVPGPRG
-523 GFGLAGRFGVR
+523 GFGLSGRFGVR

-546 LGGNAVMSG
+546 LGGNAVASG

-566 LAGLKGAAPNFTI
+566 LAGLRGAAANFTI
-579 QSGSGSYDT
+579 HSGSGSYDT
-588 DGQIAFDATASSK
+588 NGQVTFDATASSR

-613 VERPQAVLRAARP
+613 MERPQAVLRAARP

-641 EAAGY
+641 EAGGY

-677 KARFAGVD
+677 RARFAGVD

-696 PFTGRLDMNGSGITG
+696 PFTGQLAMNGSGITG
-711 AVRLAAVGKV
+711 QVRLAAVGKA
-721 QGVDLNANATNAKLP
+721 QGVNLDATASNARLP
-736 GDADIIIGRAIVNAS
+736 GEADVVIGRAIVTVS
-751 ILLTDQPQI
+751 MVLTDQPQI
-760 RADAQIGNAAYG
+760 RADAQIANAAYG
-772 DYVVRKARAK
+772 DYVVRKARGRI
-782 LDYQGGRGKAQLV
+782 DYQGGRGRAQLV
-795 ADGSSGVPFSVAVNA
+795 ADGSSGVPFSIAANA
-810 ALRPDL
+810 ALRTNL

-822 GKAAN
+822 GKAAD
-827 IDFRLA
+827 IDFRLGS
-833 KPAIIRSETE
+833 PAIIRVEQG

-857 KVDLAGRFGDVTAM
+857 KVDLAGRFGGTTAL
-871 QARFKDFDLAIANM
+871 QARFKDFDLAIVNI
-885 AAPGLGVSGR
+885 AAPGLGITGR
-895 ATGTLDYNQ
+895 ATGTLDYTQ
-904 AGSAFPTATTRLAI
+904 TGSAFPIATTRLAI
-918 SDFRRSSLTAVSD
+918 NDFRRSSLTAVSD
-931 PVSMNIEGKLSS
+931 PVSMNVEGKLSS
-943 AGGDMRGLI
+943 LGGDMRGLI
-952 RRGNSTLGRFIATL
+952 RRGSATLGRFVATL
-966 APPGAG
+966 DPPGAG
-972 ASWSEQLQNAPLGGG
+972 ASWAEQLQNAPLGGG

-1015 ADFSGRLSAPRL
+1015 ADFGGRLADPRL
-1027 NGVVRANSLTYE
+1027 NGVVRANALTYE
-1039 NESFGTRVTQM
+1039 NETFGTRVTQM

-1057 NDHLEIRDF
+1057 NDRLELRDF
-1066 SGRAGDGTVQATG
+1066 SGRAGDGTVRASG
-1079 DVGLAADSGFPM
+1079 AVGLAANSGFPM
-1091 NIAIKLDRARLAR
+1091 DIAVKLDGARLAR
-1104 SEAITSVVS
+1104 SEAITSVVT
-1113 GTLNITNS
+1113 GTLNVTNNPQ
-1121 AANGGLIKGD
+1121 AGGFIRGELS
-1131 LRLPETR
+1131 LPETR

-1148 IRQLTGVRRKGEG
+1148 IRQLTGVRRKG
-1161 TDLLDQR
+1161 DNSDP
-1168 LADRK
+1168 LAARTASRQ
-1173 AAAAPKPWKLDIRV
+1173 AAARPADWKLDIRV

-1196 GMGLDSEWKTDMRV
+1196 GMGLDSEWKTNMRV
-1210 TGTATNPR
+1210 TGTTAAPR
-1218 VVGEVEV
+1218 VTGRIEA

-1231 FSGHQFELE
+1231 FSGHQFDLE
-1240 QGLISFNG
+1240 QGIITFNG
-1248 PMTNPTLQI
+1248 PMMNPTLQI
-1257 TAETQIDTVS
+1257 KAQTRIDTVT
-1267 AGIRVTGSAQQPD
+1267 AGIQVTGSAQQPD
-1280 ISFISTPTLP
+1280 IAFISTPTLP

-1337 ATGLDR
+1337 ASGLDR
-1343 IGIVGGDEATGRGTS
+1343 IGIVGGDEKTGRGTS

-1390 KTLSLLSKTGTNA
+1390 KALSLLSRTGTNA

>member
-1 MAQDDTP
+1 MTQDDTLTP
-8 PPAPQAG
+8 
-15 EPATDAPTETVVVR
+15 DRIDTVR
-29 EKRPLWQKIAIG
+29 QGRPLWQKIVIG
-41 VAGVVVGLLL
+41 VVGLIVALVLL
-51 LVGVLLLGLNT
+51 TGVLLLGLNT
-62 QPGKKFLIRQI
+62 QPGKKFLIQQI
-73 AALQME
+73 AAFQME
-79 SGMQIEV
+79 SGMAIEV

-119 VWKPFHYLNNHIS
+119 VWKPFRYINNHIS

-141 VLARSPQFNVTESD
+141 VLARSPQFNETPTD

-166 DVDRLKIGKFVLARP
+166 DVDRMKIGKFILARP

-201 AQLEASA
+201 AILSA
-208 LVDSGD
+208 DAIVDSGD
-214 RLQAKLDAVPEQNRL
+214 RLQAKLDAVPSQNRL

-265 WNGRIVATSPKG
+265 WDGRIVATSPKG
-277 ELANIALAAR
+277 ELANFAIAAR

-296 LRPGLVFAG
+296 VRPGLVMAG

-328 NLKGSVRS
+328 NLKGTLRS
-336 PAMTADVQGLVDLAE
+336 PALSADAQGVIDLAA
-351 SKFSGLRI
+351 SRFSALRI

-372 VKGRDVRASIILD
+372 VQGRDVRASIILD

-394 YDISAKSIAFDATGI
+394 YDITAKNLAFDATGI

-417 AVIDADR
+417 AVIDTDR

-438 LNAAAGGLL
+438 LNAAAGGLMN
-447 QNLRVK
+447 NLRVK
-453 GDFAYAA
+453 GDFAYAG

-473 KVDATAIVLADLD
+473 RIDATAIILADLD
-486 NAIYRGA
+486 NALYRGA
-493 LKGRVNDYRI
+493 LKGRVNDYKI

-516 LVPGPNG
+516 LVPGPKG
-523 GFGLAGRFGVR
+523 GFGLSGRFGVR

-546 LGGNAVMSG
+546 LGGNAVASG

-588 DGQIAFDATASSK
+588 DGAIAFDATASSR

-613 VERPQAVLRAARP
+613 MERPQAVLRASRP
-626 NVGVQLT
+626 NVGVQLS

-677 KARFAGVD
+677 RARFAGVD

-696 PFTGRLDMNGSGITG
+696 PFTGQLAMNGSGITG
-711 AVRLAAVGKV
+711 AIRLAAVGKA
-721 QGVDLNANATNAKLP
+721 QGVNVNATASNAKLP
-736 GDADIIIGRAIVNAS
+736 GDAEILIGRAIVTAS
-751 ILLTDQPQI
+751 MVLTDQPRI
-760 RADAQIGNAAYG
+760 TADAQIANAAYG
-772 DYVVRKARAK
+772 DYIVRKARAK

-795 ADGSSGVPFSVAVNA
+795 ADGSSGVPFSIAANA

-822 GKAAN
+822 GKAGN
-827 IDFRLA
+827 IPFRLA
-833 KPAIIRSETE
+833 QPAIIRTE
-843 GYRLE
+843 PSGYRLD

-857 KVDLAGRFGDVTAM
+857 KVDLAGRFGGTTAV
-871 QARFKDFDLAIANM
+871 QARFKDFDLAIVNM
-885 AAPGLGVSGR
+885 AAPGMGIGGR
-895 ATGTLDYNQ
+895 MTGALDYVQEGN
-904 AGSAFPTATTRLAI
+904 AFPTATTRLSIA
-918 SDFRRSSLTAVSD
+918 DFRRSSLSAVSD
-931 PVSMNIEGKLSS
+931 PVSMTMEGKLSA

-952 RRGNSTLGRFIATL
+952 RRGSATLGRFVATL
-966 APPGAG
+966 APPGPG
-972 ASWSEQLQNAPLGGG
+972 ASWTEQLQSAPLGGG
-987 IRYAGPADVLF
+987 IRYSGPADVLF

-1015 ADFSGRLSAPRL
+1015 ADFSGRLTAPRV
-1027 NGVVRANSLTYE
+1027 NGIARANALTYE
-1039 NESFGTRVTQM
+1039 NETFGTRVTQM
-1050 RLDGRFT
+1050 KLDGRFT
-1057 NDHLEIRDF
+1057 NDRLDIRDF
-1066 SGRAGDGTVQATG
+1066 SGRAGDGTVQASGT
-1079 DVGLAADSGFPM
+1079 VGLAAESGFPM
-1091 NIAIKLDRARLAR
+1091 NIAVKLDRARLAR

-1113 GTLNITNS
+1113 GSLAITNS

-1131 LRLPETR
+1131 LSLPETR
-1138 YRVAWQGGTE
+1138 YKVAWQGGTE
-1148 IRQLTGVRRKGEG
+1148 IRQLQGVRRKGESV
-1161 TDLLDQR
+1161 DILDQR
-1168 LADRK
+1168 MAARKTAAQPAD
-1173 AAAAPKPWKLDIRV
+1173 WKLDIRV

-1210 TGTATNPR
+1210 TGTTANPR
-1218 VVGEVEV
+1218 VVGKLEVL
-1225 IRGRYS
+1225 RGRYS
-1231 FSGHQFELE
+1231 FSGKQFDLE
-1240 QGLISFNG
+1240 QGIITFNG
-1248 PMTNPTLQI
+1248 PMMNPTLAI
-1257 TAETQIDTVS
+1257 KAETGIDTVT
-1267 AGIRVTGSAQQPD
+1267 AGLQVTGSAQQPD
-1280 ISFISTPTLP
+1280 IAFISTPSLP
-1290 QDEILARI
+1290 QDEILSRI

-1306 LSAVQAVQLAA
+1306 LSATQAIQLAA

-1332 GKLQG
+1332 SKLQG
-1337 ATGLDR
+1337 ATGIDR
-1343 IGIVGGDEATGRGTS
+1343 IGIVGGDEQTGRGTS
-1358 LAVGQHISNN
+1358 LAVGQRISND
-1368 IYVEVITDSK
+1368 IYVEIITDSR

>member
-1 MAQDDTP
+1 MAD
-8 PPAPQAG
+8 
-15 EPATDAPTETVVVR
+15 ETVIIR
-29 EKRPLWQKIAIG
+29 EPRPLWQKIVLGLIG
-41 VAGVVVGLLL
+41 LITGLLVLTAGL
-51 LVGVLLLGLNT
+51 LMFLNSP
-62 QPGKKFLIRQI
+62 PGKKFLIRQI
-73 AALQME
+73 AALKLE
-79 SGMQIEV
+79 SGMAIEV

-91 SIYSDMVIHDLILRD
+91 SIYSDMTIHNLVLRD
-106 PKGVFAVSPRVHV
+106 PKGIFAVSPRVHV
-119 VWKPFHYLNNHIS
+119 VWNPFRYINNHIS
-132 VSLLETPLV
+132 VRLLESPLV
-141 VLARSPQFNVTESD
+141 VLARSPRFNVTKTD

-166 DVDRLKIGKFVLARP
+166 DVDRLKIARFLVARP

-201 AQLEASA
+201 AILSA
-208 LVDSGD
+208 NAVVDSGD
-214 RLQAKLDAVPEQNRL
+214 RLQANLDAVPALNRL
-229 AMSGTLTAPK
+229 AMKGRLTAPR

-252 MTATLDGKGTWQA
+252 FTATLDGRGTWQA
-265 WNGRIVATSPKG
+265 WDGRIVATSGKG

-296 LRPGLVFAG
+296 VRPGLVFAG

-328 NLKGSVRS
+328 AIKGSLKS
-336 PAMTADVQGLVDLAE
+336 PAVSATAQGLIDLGK
-351 SKFSGLRI
+351 SQFSALKI

-372 VKGRDVRASIILD
+372 VKGQDVRASVILD
-385 GPMATPFID
+385 GPMAMPFID
-394 YDISAKSIAFDATGI
+394 YDITAKHLAFDATGI
-409 ENLKASGR
+409 DNLKASGR

-424 IRIPVNATASRVTG
+424 IRIPVNAAASRVTG

-447 QNLRVK
+447 DNLRMK

-473 KVDATAIVLADLD
+473 RVDATAIILADLD

-493 LKGRVNDYRI
+493 LKGRVNDYKI

-509 NLNTDVE
+509 NLTTDMH
-516 LVPGPNG
+516 LVPGPRG
-523 GFGLAGRFGVR
+523 GFGLEGKFGVR

-555 RIGMTPEGKFT
+555 RIGMTPEGRFT
-566 LAGLKGAAPNFTI
+566 LAGLKGAAPNF
-579 QSGSGSYDT
+579 QVHSGSGSYDT
-588 DGQIAFDATASSK
+588 DGEIAFDARASSR

-613 VERPQAVLRAARP
+613 MERPQAVLRAARP
-626 NVGVQLT
+626 NVGVQLH

-668 QGPLTIDVT
+668 KGPLTIDIT

-685 MNGRIQQSAAG
+685 MHGRVQQSPAG
-696 PFTGRLDMNGSGITG
+696 PFTGQLAMNGSGITG
-711 AVRLAAVGKV
+711 TARLTAVGKA
-721 QGVDLNANATNAKLP
+721 QGAQLDATASNAKLP
-736 GDADIIIGRAIVNAS
+736 GEADVVIGRALVTANMV
-751 ILLTDQPQI
+751 LTDQPQI
-760 RADAQIGNAAYG
+760 SADVQMANAAYG
-772 DYVVRKARAK
+772 DYVVRKARGRI
-782 LDYQGGRGKAQLV
+782 DYRSGRGRAQLV
-795 ADGSSGVPFSVAVNA
+795 ADGSTGVPFSLAVNA
-810 ALRPDL
+810 ALRPSV
-816 YAVALQ
+816 YAVALE
-822 GKAAN
+822 GKASN
-827 IDFRLA
+827 IPFRFTQ
-833 KPAIIRSETE
+833 PAIIRIEKA

-857 KVDLAGRFGDVTAM
+857 RVDLAGSFGDQTAM
-871 QARFKDFDLAIANM
+871 QARFKDFDLAIVNM
-885 AAPGLGVSGR
+885 MSPGIGISGK
-895 ATGTLDYNQ
+895 ATGTLDYAQ
-904 AGSAFPTATTRLAI
+904 TGSAFPTATTRLAI

-931 PVSMNIEGKLSS
+931 PVSMAIEGKLSG

-952 RRGNSTLGRFIATL
+952 RRGNATLGRFVATL
-966 APPGAG
+966 APPGPG
-972 ASWSEQLQNAPLGGG
+972 ASWSEQLQSAPLGGG

-998 SFAGL
+998 SFAGQ
-1003 ADQQLTGGLAVA
+1003 ADQQLTGPIAVA
-1015 ADFSGRLSAPRL
+1015 ADFGGRLSAPRL
-1027 NGVVRANSLTYE
+1027 NGIVRANALTYE
-1039 NESFGTRVTQM
+1039 NETFGTRVTQM

-1057 NDHLEIRDF
+1057 NDRLELRDF
-1066 SGRAGDGTVQATG
+1066 SGRAGDGTVQASGT
-1079 DVGLAADSGFPM
+1079 VGLAADSGYPM
-1091 NIAIKLDRARLAR
+1091 DIRVKLDRARLAR

-1113 GTLNITNS
+1113 GTLNITND

-1131 LRLPETR
+1131 LSLPETR
-1138 YRVAWQGGTE
+1138 YRVAWQGGTD

-1168 LADRK
+1168 HAARQ
-1173 AAAAPKPWKLDIRV
+1173 AAARPTTWKLDVRV

-1196 GMGLDSEWKTDMRV
+1196 GMGLDSEWKTNMRV
-1210 TGTATNPR
+1210 TGTASDPR
-1218 VVGEVEV
+1218 VIGKIEV

-1231 FSGHQFELE
+1231 FSGHQFDLE
-1240 QGLISFNG
+1240 QGVITFNG
-1248 PMTNPTLQI
+1248 PMMNPVLAI
-1257 TAETQIDTVS
+1257 RAETRIDDVT
-1267 AGIRVTGSAQQPD
+1267 AGISVGGTAQRPD
-1280 ISFISTPTLP
+1280 IAFVSTPTLP

-1306 LSAVQAVQLAA
+1306 LSATQAIQLAA

-1332 GKLQG
+1332 GKLQNASG
-1337 ATGLDR
+1337 VDR

-1368 IYVEVITDSK
+1368 IYVEVITDPK
-1378 GFTATQLEIALS
+1378 GFTATQLEISLS

>member
-8 PPAPQAG
+8 PPG
-15 EPATDAPTETVVVR
+15 DVVVVR
-29 EKRPLWQKIAIG
+29 EKRPLWRTIAIA
-41 VAGVVVGLLL
+41 VLGLIAAI
-51 LVGVLLLGLNT
+51 LVLACAVLLGLNT
-62 QPGKKFLIRQI
+62 QPGKRFLIGQI
-73 AALQME
+73 GALQMA
-79 SGMQIEV
+79 SGMKIEV

-91 SIYSDMVIHDLILRD
+91 SIYSDMVIHDLVLRD

-119 VWKPFHYLNNHIS
+119 VWKPFRYVKNHIS
-132 VSLLETPLV
+132 VSLLESPLI
-141 VLARSPQFNVTESD
+141 VLARSPQFNATPTD

-166 DVDRLKIGKFVLARP
+166 DVDRMKIGRFVLARP

-201 AQLEASA
+201 AQLSASA
-208 LVDSGD
+208 IVDSGD
-214 RLQAKLDAVPEQNRL
+214 RLQAKIDAVPAQNRL

-252 MTATLDGKGTWQA
+252 VTATLDGRGSWQA
-265 WNGRIVATSPKG
+265 WNGRIIARSPKG

-287 DGNFTAKGP
+287 DGNFSAKGP
-296 LRPGLVFAG
+296 VRPGLVFAG
-305 TVDRLTAPQLDVDL
+305 TVDRLTGPQLDVDL
-319 FAGLNERRV
+319 LAGLNERRV
-328 NLKGSVRS
+328 NLKGTLRS
-336 PAMTADVQGLVDLAE
+336 PALAADAQGLIDLGT
-351 SKFSGLRI
+351 SRFSALRI

-372 VKGRDVRASIILD
+372 VKGRDVRASVILD

-394 YDISAKSIAFDATGI
+394 YDLTARYLAFDATGI

-424 IRIPVNATASRVTG
+424 IRIPVNATATRVTG

-447 QNLRVK
+447 NNLRMK
-453 GDFAYAA
+453 GDFAYAS

-473 KVDATAIVLADLD
+473 RVDATAIVLADLD
-486 NAIYRGA
+486 NALYRGA

-509 NLNTDVE
+509 NLTTDID
-516 LVPGPNG
+516 LVPGPKG
-523 GFGLAGRFGVR
+523 GFGLSGRFGVR

-546 LGGNAVMSG
+546 LGGNAIASG
-555 RIGMTPEGKFT
+555 RIGMTPEGTFT

-579 QSGSGSYDT
+579 HSGSGSYDT
-588 DGQIAFDATASSK
+588 NGQVAFDATASSR

-613 VERPQAVLRAARP
+613 MERPQAVLRAARP

-641 EAAGY
+641 EAGGY

-668 QGPLTIDVT
+668 KGPLTIDVT
-677 KARFAGVD
+677 RARFAGID
-685 MNGRIQQSAAG
+685 MNGRLQQSPAG
-696 PFTGRLDMNGSGITG
+696 PFTGQLAMNGSGVTG
-711 AVRLAAVGKV
+711 RVQLAAIGKA
-721 QGVDLNANATNAKLP
+721 QGVDLNATATNAKLP
-736 GDADIIIGRAIVNAS
+736 GEAEVVIGRAIVTAS
-751 ILLTDQPQI
+751 AVLTDQPQI
-760 RADAQIGNAAYG
+760 RADAQIANAAYG

-782 LDYQGGRGKAQLV
+782 LDYRGGRGRAQLV
-795 ADGSSGVPFSVAVNA
+795 ADGSSGVPFSIAANA

-822 GKAAN
+822 GRAAN

-833 KPAIIRSETE
+833 QPAIIRTE
-843 GYRLE
+843 KGGYRLE

-857 KVDLAGRFGDVTAM
+857 RVDMAGRFGDATAM
-871 QARFKDFDLAIANM
+871 QARFKDFDLAILNI
-885 AAPGLGVSGR
+885 AAPGLGVTGK
-895 ATGTLDYNQ
+895 ATGALDFAQ
-904 AGSAFPTATTRLAI
+904 QGSAFPTATTRLAI
-918 SDFRRSSLTAVSD
+918 TDFRRSSLTAVSD
-931 PVSMNIEGKLSS
+931 PVSMSVEGKLSG

-952 RRGNSTLGRFIATL
+952 RRGNATLGRFVATL
-966 APPGAG
+966 APPGSG
-972 ASWSEQLQNAPLGGG
+972 GSWAEQLQNAPLGGG
-987 IRYAGPADVLF
+987 VRYAGPADVPF

-1003 ADQQLTGGLAVA
+1003 ADQQLTGGLAIA
-1015 ADFSGRLSAPRL
+1015 ADFGGRLSAPRL
-1027 NGVVRANSLTYE
+1027 NGIVRANALTYE
-1039 NESFGTRVTQM
+1039 NETFGTRVTQM

-1057 NDHLEIRDF
+1057 NDRLDIRDF
-1066 SGRAGDGTVQATG
+1066 SGRAGDGTVQASGT
-1079 DVGLAADSGFPM
+1079 VGLAADSGFPM
-1091 NIAIKLDRARLAR
+1091 EIAIKLDRARLAR

-1113 GTLNITNS
+1113 GTMAITNS

-1131 LRLPETR
+1131 LTLPETR
-1138 YRVAWQGGTE
+1138 YRVAWQGGTD
-1148 IRQLTGVRRKGEG
+1148 IRQLTGVRRKGDNS
-1161 TDLLDQR
+1161 DLLAARTAARQ
-1168 LADRK
+1168 
-1173 AAAAPKPWKLDIRV
+1173 AAAAPALWKLDIRV

-1196 GMGLDSEWKTDMRV
+1196 GMGLDSEWKTNMRV
-1210 TGTATNPR
+1210 TGTTAAPR
-1218 VVGEVEV
+1218 VNGRLEVL
-1225 IRGRYS
+1225 RGRYS
-1231 FSGHQFELE
+1231 FSGHQFDLE
-1240 QGLISFNG
+1240 QGVITFNG
-1248 PMTNPTLQI
+1248 PMLNPTLQI
-1257 TAETQIDTVS
+1257 KAQTRIDTVT
-1267 AGIRVTGSAQQPD
+1267 AGIQVAGSAQQPD

-1290 QDEILARI
+1290 QDEILSRI

-1306 LSAVQAVQLAA
+1306 LSPLQAVQLAA

-1325 SGGLNPM
+1325 GGGLNPM

-1337 ATGLDR
+1337 ASGIDR
-1343 IGIVGGDEATGRGTS
+1343 IGIVSGDEATGRGTS

-1368 IYVEVITDSK
+1368 IYVEVVTDSR

-1390 KTLSLLSKTGTNA
+1390 RALSLLSKTGTNA

>member
-1 MAQDDTP
+1 MTQDYTLTPDRIDT
-8 PPAPQAG
+8 
-15 EPATDAPTETVVVR
+15 VR
-29 EKRPLWQKIAIG
+29 QGRPLWQKIAIG
-41 VAGVVVGLLL
+41 VVGFIVAIVVLT
-51 LVGVLLLGLNT
+51 GVLLLGLNT
-62 QPGKKFLIRQI
+62 QPGNKFLIQQI
-73 AALQME
+73 AAFQME
-79 SGMQIEV
+79 SGMAIEV

-119 VWKPFHYLNNHIS
+119 VWKPFRYINNHIS

-141 VLARSPQFNVTESD
+141 VLARSPQFNVTPTD

-166 DVDRLKIGKFVLARP
+166 DVDRMKIGKFILARP

-201 AQLEASA
+201 AILSA
-208 LVDSGD
+208 DAIVDSGD
-214 RLQAKLDAVPEQNRL
+214 RLQAKLDAVPSQNRL
-229 AMSGTLTAPK
+229 AMSGTLAAPK

-265 WNGRIVATSPKG
+265 WDGRIVATSPKG
-277 ELANIALAAR
+277 ELANVAIAAR

-296 LRPGLVFAG
+296 VRPGLVMAG

-328 NLKGSVRS
+328 NLKGTLRS
-336 PAMTADVQGLVDLAE
+336 PALSADAQGVIDLAA
-351 SKFSGLRI
+351 SRFSALRI

-372 VKGRDVRASIILD
+372 VRGRDVRASIILD

-394 YDISAKSIAFDATGI
+394 YDITARNLAFDATGI

-417 AVIDADR
+417 AVIDTDR

-438 LNAAAGGLL
+438 LNAAAGGLMN
-447 QNLRVK
+447 NLRVR
-453 GDFAYAA
+453 GDFAYAG

-473 KVDATAIVLADLD
+473 RIDATAIILADLD
-486 NAIYRGA
+486 NAVYRGA
-493 LKGRVNDYRI
+493 LKGRVNDYKI

-516 LVPGPNG
+516 LVPGPKG
-523 GFGLAGRFGVR
+523 GFGLSGHFGVR

-546 LGGNAVMSG
+546 LGGNAVASG

-588 DGQIAFDATASSK
+588 DGAIAFDATASSR

-613 VERPQAVLRAARP
+613 MERPQAVLRASRP
-626 NVGVQLT
+626 NVGVQLS

-668 QGPLTIDVT
+668 TGPLTIDVT
-677 KARFAGVD
+677 RARFAGVD

-696 PFTGRLDMNGSGITG
+696 PFTGQLAMNGSGITG
-711 AVRLAAVGKV
+711 AIRVAAVGQA
-721 QGVDLNANATNAKLP
+721 QGVNVNATASNAKLP
-736 GDADIIIGRAIVNAS
+736 GDAEILIGRAIVTAS
-751 ILLTDQPQI
+751 MVLNDQPRI
-760 RADAQIGNAAYG
+760 IADAQIANAAYG
-772 DYVVRKARAK
+772 DYIVRKARAK

-795 ADGSSGVPFSVAVNA
+795 ADGSSGVPFSIAANA

-822 GKAAN
+822 GKAGN
-827 IDFRLA
+827 IPFRLA
-833 KPAIIRSETE
+833 QPAIIRTE
-843 GYRLE
+843 PNGYRLD

-857 KVDLAGRFGDVTAM
+857 KVDLAGRFGGTTAV
-871 QARFKDFDLAIANM
+871 QARFKDFDLAIVNM
-885 AAPGLGVSGR
+885 AAPGMGIGGR
-895 ATGTLDYNQ
+895 MTGALDYVQEGN
-904 AGSAFPTATTRLAI
+904 AFPTATTRLAI
-918 SDFRRSSLTAVSD
+918 ADFRRSSLSAVSD
-931 PVSMNIEGKLSS
+931 PVSMTMEGKLSA

-952 RRGNSTLGRFIATL
+952 RRGSATLGRFVATL
-966 APPGAG
+966 APPGPG
-972 ASWSEQLQNAPLGGG
+972 ASWSEQLQSAPLGGG
-987 IRYAGPADVLF
+987 IRYSGPADVLF

-1015 ADFSGRLSAPRL
+1015 ADFSGRLTAPRV
-1027 NGVVRANSLTYE
+1027 NGIARANALTYE
-1039 NESFGTRVTQM
+1039 NETFGTRVTQM
-1050 RLDGRFT
+1050 KLDGRFT
-1057 NDHLEIRDF
+1057 NDRLDIRDF
-1066 SGRAGDGTVQATG
+1066 SGRAGDGTVQASGT
-1079 DVGLAADSGFPM
+1079 VGLAAESGFPM
-1091 NIAIKLDRARLAR
+1091 NIAVKLDRARLAR

-1113 GTLNITNS
+1113 GSLAITNS

-1131 LRLPETR
+1131 LSLPETR
-1138 YRVAWQGGTE
+1138 YKVAWQGGTE
-1148 IRQLTGVRRKGEG
+1148 IRQLQGVRRKGEG
-1161 TDLLDQR
+1161 VDILDQR
-1168 LADRK
+1168 MAARKTAAQPAD
-1173 AAAAPKPWKLDIRV
+1173 WKLDIRV

-1210 TGTATNPR
+1210 TGTTANPR
-1218 VVGEVEV
+1218 VVGKLEVL
-1225 IRGRYS
+1225 RGRYS
-1231 FSGHQFELE
+1231 FSGKQFDLE
-1240 QGLISFNG
+1240 QGIITFNG
-1248 PMTNPTLQI
+1248 PMMNPTLAI
-1257 TAETQIDTVS
+1257 KAETRIDTVT
-1267 AGIRVTGSAQQPD
+1267 AGLQVTGSAQQPD
-1280 ISFISTPTLP
+1280 IAFISTPSLP
-1290 QDEILARI
+1290 QDEILSRI

-1306 LSAVQAVQLAA
+1306 LSATQAIQLAA

-1337 ATGLDR
+1337 ATGIDR
-1343 IGIVGGDEATGRGTS
+1343 IGIVGGDEQTGRGTS
-1358 LAVGQHISNN
+1358 LAVGQRISND
-1368 IYVEVITDSK
+1368 IYVEIITDSR

>member
-1 MAQDDTP
+1 MTQDDTLTP
-8 PPAPQAG
+8 
-15 EPATDAPTETVVVR
+15 DRIDTVR
-29 EKRPLWQKIAIG
+29 QGRPLWQKIAIG
-41 VAGVVVGLLL
+41 VVGFIVAIVVLAGL
-51 LVGVLLLGLNT
+51 LLLGLNT
-62 QPGKKFLIRQI
+62 QPGKKFLIQQI
-73 AALQME
+73 AAFQME
-79 SGMQIEV
+79 SGMEIEV

-119 VWKPFHYLNNHIS
+119 VWKPFRYINNHIS

-141 VLARSPQFNVTESD
+141 VLARSPQFNETPTD
-155 PNAPILPDLDI
+155 PNAPVLPDLDI
-166 DVDRLKIGKFVLARP
+166 DVDRMKIGRFILARP

-201 AQLEASA
+201 AILSA
-208 LVDSGD
+208 DAIVDSGD
-214 RLQAKLDAVPEQNRL
+214 RLRAKLDAVPSQNRL

-265 WNGRIVATSPKG
+265 WDGRIVATSPKG
-277 ELANIALAAR
+277 ELANVTIAAR

-296 LRPGLVFAG
+296 VRPGLVMAG

-328 NLKGSVRS
+328 NLKGTLRS
-336 PAMTADVQGLVDLAE
+336 PALSADAQGVIDLAA
-351 SKFSGLRI
+351 SRFSALRI

-372 VKGRDVRASIILD
+372 VQGRDVRASIILD

-394 YDISAKSIAFDATGI
+394 YDITAKNLAFDATGI

-417 AVIDADR
+417 AVIDTDR
-424 IRIPVNATASRVTG
+424 IRIPVSATASRVTG
-438 LNAAAGGLL
+438 LNAAAGGLMN
-447 QNLRVK
+447 NLRIK
-453 GDFAYAA
+453 GDFAYAG

-473 KVDATAIVLADLD
+473 RIDATAVILADLD
-486 NAIYRGA
+486 NALYRGA
-493 LKGRVNDYRI
+493 LKGRVNDYKI

-516 LVPGPNG
+516 LVPGPKG
-523 GFGLAGRFGVR
+523 GFGLSGRFGVR

-546 LGGNAVMSG
+546 LGGNAVASG

-588 DGQIAFDATASSK
+588 DGAIAFDATASSR

-613 VERPQAVLRAARP
+613 MERPQAVLRASRP
-626 NVGVQLT
+626 NVGVQLS

-677 KARFAGVD
+677 RARFAGVD

-696 PFTGRLDMNGSGITG
+696 PFTGQLAMNGSGITG
-711 AVRLAAVGKV
+711 AIRLAAVGKA
-721 QGVDLNANATNAKLP
+721 QGVNVNATASNAKLP
-736 GDADIIIGRAIVNAS
+736 GDAEILIGRAIVTAS
-751 ILLTDQPQI
+751 MVLTDQPRI
-760 RADAQIGNAAYG
+760 IADAQIANAAYG
-772 DYVVRKARAK
+772 DYIVRKARAK

-795 ADGSSGVPFSVAVNA
+795 ADGSSGVPFSIAANA

-822 GKAAN
+822 GKAGN
-827 IDFRLA
+827 IPFRLA
-833 KPAIIRSETE
+833 QPAIIRTE
-843 GYRLE
+843 PSGYRLD

-857 KVDLAGRFGDVTAM
+857 KVDLAGRFGGTTAV
-871 QARFKDFDLAIANM
+871 QARFKDFDLAIVNM
-885 AAPGLGVSGR
+885 AAPGMGIGGR
-895 ATGTLDYNQ
+895 MTGALDYMQEGN
-904 AGSAFPTATTRLAI
+904 AFPTATTRLAI
-918 SDFRRSSLTAVSD
+918 ADFRRSSLSAVSD
-931 PVSMNIEGKLSS
+931 PVSMTMEGKLSA

-952 RRGNSTLGRFIATL
+952 RRGSATLGRFVATL
-966 APPGAG
+966 APPGPG
-972 ASWSEQLQNAPLGGG
+972 ASWSEQLQSAPLGGG
-987 IRYAGPADVLF
+987 IRYSGPADVLF

-1015 ADFSGRLSAPRL
+1015 ADFSGRLTAPRV
-1027 NGVVRANSLTYE
+1027 NGIARANALTYE
-1039 NESFGTRVTQM
+1039 NETFGTRVTQM
-1050 RLDGRFT
+1050 KLDGRFT
-1057 NDHLEIRDF
+1057 NDRLDIRDF
-1066 SGRAGDGTVQATG
+1066 SGRAGDGTVQASGT
-1079 DVGLAADSGFPM
+1079 VGLAADSGFPM
-1091 NIAIKLDRARLAR
+1091 NIAVRLDRARLAR

-1113 GTLNITNS
+1113 GSLAITNS

-1131 LRLPETR
+1131 LSLPETR
-1138 YRVAWQGGTE
+1138 YKVAWQGGTE
-1148 IRQLTGVRRKGEG
+1148 IRQLQGVRRKGEG
-1161 TDLLDQR
+1161 VDILDQR
-1168 LADRK
+1168 MAARKTAAQPAD
-1173 AAAAPKPWKLDIRV
+1173 WKLDIRV

-1210 TGTATNPR
+1210 TGTTANPR
-1218 VVGEVEV
+1218 VVGKLEVL
-1225 IRGRYS
+1225 RGRYS
-1231 FSGHQFELE
+1231 FSGKQFDME
-1240 QGLISFNG
+1240 QGIITFNG
-1248 PMTNPTLQI
+1248 PMMNPTLAI
-1257 TAETQIDTVS
+1257 KAETRIDTVT
-1267 AGIRVTGSAQQPD
+1267 AGLQVTGSAQQPD
-1280 ISFISTPTLP
+1280 ISFISTPSLP
-1290 QDEILARI
+1290 QDEILSRI

-1306 LSAVQAVQLAA
+1306 LSATQAIQLAA

-1337 ATGLDR
+1337 ATGIDR
-1343 IGIVGGDEATGRGTS
+1343 IGIVGGDEQTGRGTS
-1358 LAVGQHISNN
+1358 LAVGQRISND
-1368 IYVEVITDSK
+1368 IYVEIITDSR

>member
-8 PPAPQAG
+8 STAP
-15 EPATDAPTETVVVR
+15 EATDTMIVR
-29 EKRPLWQKIAIG
+29 EGRPLWQKIAIG
-41 VAGVVVGLLL
+41 AIGLVVALVL
-51 LVGVLLLGLNT
+51 LVGALLLGLNT
-62 QPGKKFLIRQI
+62 QPGKKFLIAQI
-73 AALQME
+73 AAFQME
-79 SGMQIEV
+79 SGMKIEV

-91 SIYSDMVIHDLILRD
+91 SIYSDMTIDDLVLRD
-106 PKGVFAVSPRVHV
+106 PKGVFAVSPQVHV
-119 VWKPFHYLNNHIS
+119 VWRPFRYINNHIS

-141 VLARSPQFNVTESD
+141 VLARSPQFNQTPTD

-166 DVDRLKIGKFVLARP
+166 DVDRMKIGKFVLAKP

-201 AQLEASA
+201 AILSA
-208 LVDSGD
+208 DAVVDSGD
-214 RLQAKLDAVPEQNRL
+214 RLQARLDAVPAQNRL
-229 AMSGTLTAPK
+229 SMSGTLTAPK

-265 WNGRIVATSPKG
+265 WDGKIVATTPKG

-296 LRPGLVFAG
+296 VRPGMVFEG
-305 TVDRLTAPQLDVDL
+305 PINRLTAPQLDVDL

-328 NLKGSVRS
+328 NLKGTLRS
-336 PAMTADVQGLVDLAE
+336 PAMTADAQGLIDLGK
-351 SKFSGLRI
+351 SQFSALKI
-359 NAALLTPGAIMEK
+359 NAALLTPGAIMDK
-372 VKGRDVRASIILD
+372 VKGNDVRASITLD

-394 YDISAKSIAFDATGI
+394 YDISAKSLAFDATGI
-409 ENLKASGR
+409 ENLKANGR

-453 GDFAYAA
+453 GDFAYAG
-460 GKLISDNLKIDSD
+460 GKLISDNLKIDSN
-473 KVDATAIVLADLD
+473 KINATAIVLADLN

-493 LKGRVNDYRI
+493 LKGRVNDYKI

-516 LVPGPNG
+516 LIPGPKG
-523 GFGLAGRFGVR
+523 GFGLGGRFGVR

-579 QSGSGSYDT
+579 HSGSGSYDT
-588 DGQIAFDATASSK
+588 DGQVAFDATASSK

-613 VERPQAVLRAARP
+613 MERPQAVLRAARP

-677 KARFAGVD
+677 KARFAGID
-685 MNGRIQQSAAG
+685 MNGQIQQSAAG
-696 PFTGRLDMNGSGITG
+696 PFTGQLALNGSGING

-721 QGVDLNANATNAKLP
+721 QGVDVNATASNAKLP
-736 GDADIIIGRAIVNAS
+736 GEADVVIGRAIVTAS
-751 ILLTDQPQI
+751 MLLSDQPQI
-760 RADAQIGNAAYG
+760 KADAQIANAAYG
-772 DYVVRKARAK
+772 DYVVRKARAR
-782 LDYQGGRGKAQLV
+782 LDYQGGRGRAQLV
-795 ADGSSGVPFSVAVNA
+795 ADGSSGVPFSIAANA
-810 ALRPDL
+810 ALRPNL

-833 KPAIIRSETE
+833 QPAIIRSEAA

-848 PATLVLPQG
+848 PASLILPQG
-857 KVDLAGRFGDVTAM
+857 KVDLAGRFGDSTAL
-871 QARFKDFDLAIANM
+871 QARFKDFDLAIINV
-885 AAPGLGVSGR
+885 AAPGMGIGGR
-895 ATGTLDYNQ
+895 ATGTLDYLQ
-904 AGSAFPTATTRLAI
+904 TGSTFPTATTRLAI
-918 SDFRRSSLTAVSD
+918 NDFSRSSLTAVSD
-931 PVSMNIEGKLSS
+931 PVSMSIEGKLSS

-952 RRGNSTLGRFIATL
+952 RRGSAALGRFTATL

-972 ASWSEQLQNAPLGGG
+972 ATWSEQLQNAPLGGG

-1015 ADFSGRLSAPRL
+1015 ADFSGKLTDPRI
-1027 NGVVRANSLTYE
+1027 NGIARANALTYE
-1039 NESFGTRVTQM
+1039 NETFGTRITQM

-1057 NDHLEIRDF
+1057 NDHLELRDF
-1066 SGRAGDGTVQATG
+1066 SGRAGDGTVQASG
-1079 DVGLAADSGFPM
+1079 NVGLAADSGFPM
-1091 NIAIKLDRARLAR
+1091 NIAVKLDRARLAR

-1113 GTLNITNS
+1113 GTMAITNDP
-1121 AANGGLIKGD
+1121 ATGGLIKGD
-1131 LRLPETR
+1131 LTLPETR
-1138 YRVAWQGGTE
+1138 YRVAWQGGTD
-1148 IRQLTGVRRKGEG
+1148 IRQLQGIRRKGAG
-1161 TDLLDQR
+1161 PDALDQR
-1168 LADRK
+1168 MAARQAATAKPAD
-1173 AAAAPKPWKLDIRV
+1173 WKLDIRV

-1196 GMGLDSEWKTDMRV
+1196 GMGLDSEWKTNMRV
-1210 TGTATNPR
+1210 TGTTAAPR
-1218 VVGEVEV
+1218 VVGKIES

-1231 FSGHQFELE
+1231 FSGHQFDLE
-1240 QGLISFNG
+1240 QGVITFNG
-1248 PMTNPTLQI
+1248 AMMNPTLAIRAQ
-1257 TAETQIDTVS
+1257 TRIDTVT
-1267 AGIRVTGSAQQPD
+1267 AGIQVSGSAQQPD
-1280 ISFISTPTLP
+1280 IAFISTPTLP
-1290 QDEILARI
+1290 QDEILSRI
-1298 LFGDNVAN
+1298 LFGSNVAN
-1306 LSAVQAVQLAA
+1306 LSPMQAVQLAA

-1343 IGIVGGDEATGRGTS
+1343 IGIVGGDEATGRSTS

>member
-1 MAQDDTP
+1 MAQDDTLTP
-8 PPAPQAG
+8 DQIDTAHHG
-15 EPATDAPTETVVVR
+15 
-29 EKRPLWQKIAIG
+29 RPLWQKIAIG
-41 VAGVVVGLLL
+41 VVGFIVAIVVLA
-51 LVGVLLLGLNT
+51 GVLLLGLNT
-62 QPGKKFLIRQI
+62 QPGKKFLIQQI
-73 AALQME
+73 AAFQME
-79 SGMQIEV
+79 SGMEIEV
-86 GRIDG
+86 GRIEG

-119 VWKPFHYLNNHIS
+119 VWKPFRYVNNHIS

-141 VLARSPQFNVTESD
+141 VLARSPQFNQTPTD

-166 DVDRLKIGKFVLARP
+166 DVDRMKIDKFILARP

-201 AQLEASA
+201 AILSA
-208 LVDSGD
+208 DAIVDSGD
-214 RLQAKLDAVPEQNRL
+214 RLQAKLDAVPSQNRL

-277 ELANIALAAR
+277 ELANVAIAAR

-296 LRPGLVFAG
+296 IRPGLVMAG
-305 TVDRLTAPQLDVDL
+305 TVDRLTAPQLNVDL

-328 NLKGSVRS
+328 NLKGTLRS
-336 PAMTADVQGLVDLAE
+336 AALSADAQGIVDLAT
-351 SKFSGLRI
+351 SRFSGLRI
-359 NAALLTPGAIMEK
+359 NAALLTPGAIMEN
-372 VKGRDVRASIILD
+372 VKGRDVRGSIILD

-394 YDISAKSIAFDATGI
+394 YDITAKSIAFDATGI

-417 AVIDADR
+417 VVINTDR
-424 IRIPVNATASRVTG
+424 IRIPVSATATRVTG
-438 LNAAAGGLL
+438 LNAAAGGLMN
-447 QNLRVK
+447 NLRVK
-453 GDFAYAA
+453 GDFAYAG

-473 KVDATAIVLADLD
+473 RIDATAIILADLE
-486 NAIYRGA
+486 NAVYRGA
-493 LKGRVNDYRI
+493 LKGRVNDYKI

-516 LVPGPNG
+516 LIPGPKG
-523 GFGLAGRFGVR
+523 GFGLSGRFGVR
-534 TARWENASVRDF
+534 TARWDNASVRDL
-546 LGGNAVMSG
+546 LGGNAVASG

-588 DGQIAFDATASSK
+588 NGAIAFDAAATSR

-613 VERPQAVLRAARP
+613 MERPQAVLRAARP
-626 NVGVQLT
+626 NVGVQLS

-668 QGPLTIDVT
+668 TGPLTIDVT
-677 KARFAGVD
+677 RARFAGVD

-696 PFTGRLDMNGSGITG
+696 PFTGQLAMNGSGITG
-711 AVRLAAVGKV
+711 AIRLSAVGQA
-721 QGVDLNANATNAKLP
+721 QGVNVNATASNAKLP
-736 GDADIIIGRAIVNAS
+736 GDTEILIGRAIVTAS
-751 ILLTDQPQI
+751 MVLTDQPRI
-760 RADAQIGNAAYG
+760 IADAQIANAAYG
-772 DYVVRKARAK
+772 DYIVRKARSK

-795 ADGSSGVPFSVAVNA
+795 ADGSSGVPFSIAANA

-822 GKAAN
+822 GKAGN
-827 IDFRLA
+827 IPFRLA
-833 KPAIIRSETE
+833 QPAIIRTE
-843 GYRLE
+843 PSGYRLD

-857 KVDLAGRFGDVTAM
+857 KVDLAGRFGGTTVM
-871 QARFKDFDLAIANM
+871 QARFKDFDLAIVNM
-885 AAPGLGVSGR
+885 AAPGMGIGGR
-895 ATGTLDYNQ
+895 MTGAFDYVQEGN
-904 AGSAFPTATTRLAI
+904 AFPTATTRLAI
-918 SDFRRSSLTAVSD
+918 TDFRRSSLSAVSD
-931 PVSMNIEGKLSS
+931 PVSMTMEGKLSA

-952 RRGNSTLGRFIATL
+952 RRGSATLGRFVATL
-966 APPGAG
+966 APPGSG
-972 ASWSEQLQNAPLGGG
+972 ASWSEQLQSAPLGGG
-987 IRYAGPADVLF
+987 IRYSGPADVLF

-1015 ADFSGRLSAPRL
+1015 ADFSGRLTAPRV
-1027 NGVVRANSLTYE
+1027 NGIARANALTYE
-1039 NESFGTRVTQM
+1039 NETFGTRVTQM
-1050 RLDGRFT
+1050 KLDGRFT
-1057 NDHLEIRDF
+1057 NDRLDIRDF
-1066 SGRAGDGTVQATG
+1066 SGRAGDGTVQASGT
-1079 DVGLAADSGFPM
+1079 VGLAAESGFPM
-1091 NIAIKLDRARLAR
+1091 NIAVKLDRARLAR

-1113 GTLNITNS
+1113 GSLAITNS

-1131 LRLPETR
+1131 LSLPETR
-1138 YRVAWQGGTE
+1138 YKVAWQGGTE
-1148 IRQLTGVRRKGEG
+1148 IRQLQGVRRKGEG
-1161 TDLLDQR
+1161 VDILDQR
-1168 LADRK
+1168 MAARKTAAQPAD
-1173 AAAAPKPWKLDIRV
+1173 WTLDIRV

-1210 TGTATNPR
+1210 TGTTANPR
-1218 VVGEVEV
+1218 VVGKLEVL
-1225 IRGRYS
+1225 RGRYS
-1231 FSGHQFELE
+1231 FSGKQFDLE
-1240 QGLISFNG
+1240 QGIITFNG
-1248 PMTNPTLQI
+1248 PMMNPTLAI
-1257 TAETQIDTVS
+1257 KAETRIDTVT
-1267 AGIRVTGSAQQPD
+1267 AGLQVTGSAQEPD
-1280 ISFISTPTLP
+1280 IAFISTPSLP
-1290 QDEILARI
+1290 QDEILSRI

-1306 LSAVQAVQLAA
+1306 LSATQAIQLAA

-1337 ATGLDR
+1337 ATGIDR
-1343 IGIVGGDEATGRGTS
+1343 IGIVGGDEQTGRGTS
-1358 LAVGQHISNN
+1358 LAVGQRISND
-1368 IYVEVITDSK
+1368 IYVEIITDSR

>member
-1 MAQDDTP
+1 MAQDDIM
-8 PPAPQAG
+8 PAG
-15 EPATDAPTETVVVR
+15 DDATQTIVIR

-41 VAGVVVGLLL
+41 LIGLILALVLLAGG
-51 LVGVLLLGLNT
+51 LLLGLNT
-62 QPGKKFLIRQI
+62 QPGKKFLIQQI

-79 SGMQIEV
+79 SGMKIEV

-91 SIYSDMVIHDLILRD
+91 SIYSDMTIHDLVLRD
-106 PKGVFAVSPRVHV
+106 PKGVFAVSPKVHV
-119 VWKPFHYLNNHIS
+119 VWRPFRYVNNHIS

-141 VLARSPQFNVTESD
+141 VLARSPQFNVVASD

-166 DVDRLKIGKFVLARP
+166 DVDRMKIGKFILAKP

-201 AQLEASA
+201 AILSA
-208 LVDSGD
+208 DAIVDSGD
-214 RLQAKLDAVPEQNRL
+214 RLQAKLDAVPDQNRL
-229 AMSGTLTAPK
+229 AMSGTLTAPR
-239 GGVIAAMSGLTDG
+239 GGVIAAMTGLTDG
-252 MTATLDGKGTWQA
+252 VTATLDGKGTWQA
-265 WNGRIVATSPKG
+265 WEGRVVATSPKG
-277 ELANIALAAR
+277 ELANIALSAR
-287 DGNFTAKGP
+287 NGNFTAKGP
-296 LRPGLVFAG
+296 VRPGLVFAG

-328 NLKGSVRS
+328 NIKGTLRS
-336 PAMTADVQGLVDLAE
+336 PAMSADAQGLIDLGK
-351 SKFSGLRI
+351 SQFSALRI

-394 YDISAKSIAFDATGI
+394 YDITAKSLAFDATGI

-417 AVIDADR
+417 AVIDSDR
-424 IRIPVNATASRVTG
+424 IRIPINATATRVTG

-473 KVDATAIVLADLD
+473 RVDATAIVLADLD
-486 NAIYRGA
+486 NALYRGA
-493 LKGRVNDYRI
+493 LKGRVNDYKI

-516 LVPGPNG
+516 LVPGPRG
-523 GFGLAGRFGVR
+523 GFGLSGRFGVR

-546 LGGNAVMSG
+546 LGGNAVASG
-555 RIGMTPEGKFT
+555 KIGMTPEGKFT

-579 QSGSGSYDT
+579 HSGSGSYDT
-588 DGQIAFDATASSK
+588 DGQVAFDATASSK

-613 VERPQAVLRAARP
+613 MERPQAVLRAARP

-668 QGPLTIDVT
+668 KGPLTIDVI

-696 PFTGRLDMNGSGITG
+696 PFTGQLAMNGSGITG
-711 AVRLAAVGKV
+711 AIRLAAVGKV
-721 QGVDLNANATNAKLP
+721 QGVDVNATASNAKLP
-736 GDADIIIGRAIVNAS
+736 GEADVVIGRAIVTAS
-751 ILLTDQPQI
+751 MLLTDQPQI
-760 RADAQIGNAAYG
+760 KADAQIANAAYG
-772 DYVVRKARAK
+772 AYVVRKARARI
-782 LDYQGGRGKAQLV
+782 DYQGGRGRAQLV
-795 ADGSSGVPFSVAVNA
+795 ADGSSGVPFSIAANA
-810 ALRPDL
+810 ALRPNL

-833 KPAIIRSETE
+833 QPAIIRSEPG

-857 KVDLAGRFGDVTAM
+857 KVDLAGRFGDTTIA

-885 AAPGLGVSGR
+885 AAPGLGIGGR
-895 ATGTLDYNQ
+895 MTGTLDYAQ
-904 AGSAFPTATTRLAI
+904 KGSAFPTATTRLAI
-918 SDFRRSSLTAVSD
+918 NDFRRSSLTAVSD
-931 PVSMNIEGKLSS
+931 PVSMSVEGKLSS
-943 AGGDMRGLI
+943 AGGDLRGLI
-952 RRGNSTLGRFIATL
+952 REGSSTLGRFTATL

-972 ASWSEQLQNAPLGGG
+972 ASWAEQLQNAPLGGG

-1015 ADFSGRLSAPRL
+1015 ADFSGRLSDPRL
-1027 NGVVRANSLTYE
+1027 NGVVRANALTYE
-1039 NESFGTRVTQM
+1039 NETFGTRVTQM
-1050 RLDGRFT
+1050 KLDGRFT

-1066 SGRAGDGTVQATG
+1066 SGRAGDGTVQASG
-1079 DVGLAADSGFPM
+1079 NVGLAAASGFPM
-1091 NIAIKLDRARLAR
+1091 DIAVKLNRARLAR

-1113 GTLNITNS
+1113 GTINLSNS
-1121 AANGGLIKGD
+1121 PANGGLIKGD
-1131 LRLPETR
+1131 LNLPETR
-1138 YRVAWQGGTE
+1138 YKVAWQGGTE
-1148 IRQLTGVRRKGEG
+1148 IRQLAGVRRKGEG
-1161 TDLLDQR
+1161 GDALDQR
-1168 LADRK
+1168 LAARK
-1173 AAAAPKPWKLDIRV
+1173 AAAAKPADWKLDIRV
-1187 RADNEIYVT
+1187 KADNEIYVT
-1196 GMGLDSEWKTDMRV
+1196 GMGLDSEWKTNMRI
-1210 TGTATNPR
+1210 TGTTANPR
-1218 VVGEVEV
+1218 IIGKIEV

-1231 FSGHQFELE
+1231 FSGHQFDLE
-1240 QGLISFNG
+1240 QGVITFNG
-1248 PMTNPTLQI
+1248 PMMNPILAIKAQTR
-1257 TAETQIDTVS
+1257 IDTVT
-1267 AGIRVTGSAQQPD
+1267 AGIQVTGSAQQPD
-1280 ISFISTPTLP
+1280 IAFISTPTLP
-1290 QDEILARI
+1290 QDEILSRI

-1306 LSAVQAVQLAA
+1306 LSPMQAVQLAA

-1337 ATGLDR
+1337 ASGIDR
-1343 IGIVGGDEATGRGTS
+1343 IGIVGGDDTTGRGTS

>member
-1 MAQDDTP
+1 MTQDDTLTP
-8 PPAPQAG
+8 
-15 EPATDAPTETVVVR
+15 DRIDTVR
-29 EKRPLWQKIAIG
+29 QGRPLWQKIVIG
-41 VAGVVVGLLL
+41 VVGLIVA
-51 LVGVLLLGLNT
+51 LVVLAGVLLLGLNT
-62 QPGKKFLIRQI
+62 QPGKKFLIQQI
-73 AALQME
+73 AAFQME
-79 SGMQIEV
+79 SGMEIEV

-119 VWKPFHYLNNHIS
+119 VWKPFRYINNHIS

-141 VLARSPQFNVTESD
+141 VLARSPQFNETPTD

-166 DVDRLKIGKFVLARP
+166 DVDRMKIGKFILARP

-201 AQLEASA
+201 AILSA
-208 LVDSGD
+208 DAIVDSGD
-214 RLQAKLDAVPEQNRL
+214 RLQAKLDAVPSQNRL

-265 WNGRIVATSPKG
+265 WDGRIVATSPKG
-277 ELANIALAAR
+277 ELANVAIAAR

-296 LRPGLVFAG
+296 VRPGLVMAG

-328 NLKGSVRS
+328 NLKGTLRS
-336 PAMTADVQGLVDLAE
+336 PALSADAQGVIDLAA
-351 SKFSGLRI
+351 SRFSALRI

-372 VKGRDVRASIILD
+372 VRGRDVRASIILD

-394 YDISAKSIAFDATGI
+394 YDITARNLAFDATGI

-417 AVIDADR
+417 AVIDTDR

-438 LNAAAGGLL
+438 LNAAAGGLMN
-447 QNLRVK
+447 NLRIK
-453 GDFAYAA
+453 GDFAYAG

-473 KVDATAIVLADLD
+473 RIDATAVILADLD
-486 NAIYRGA
+486 NALYRGA
-493 LKGRVNDYRI
+493 LKGRVNDYKI

-516 LVPGPNG
+516 LVPGPKG
-523 GFGLAGRFGVR
+523 GFGLSGRFGVR

-546 LGGNAVMSG
+546 LGGNAVASG

-588 DGQIAFDATASSK
+588 DGAIAFDATASSR

-613 VERPQAVLRAARP
+613 MERPQAVLRAARP
-626 NVGVQLT
+626 NVGVQLS

-677 KARFAGVD
+677 RARFAGVD

-696 PFTGRLDMNGSGITG
+696 PFTGQLAMNGSGITG
-711 AVRLAAVGKV
+711 AIRLAAVSKA
-721 QGVDLNANATNAKLP
+721 QGVNVNATASNAKLP
-736 GDADIIIGRAIVNAS
+736 GDAEILIGRAIVTAS
-751 ILLTDQPQI
+751 MVLTDQPRI
-760 RADAQIGNAAYG
+760 IADAQIANAAYG
-772 DYVVRKARAK
+772 DYIVRKARAK

-795 ADGSSGVPFSVAVNA
+795 ADGSSGVPFSIAANA

-822 GKAAN
+822 GKAGN
-827 IDFRLA
+827 IPFRLA
-833 KPAIIRSETE
+833 QPAIIRTE
-843 GYRLE
+843 PSGYRLD

-857 KVDLAGRFGDVTAM
+857 KVDLAGRFGGTTAV
-871 QARFKDFDLAIANM
+871 QARFKDFDLAIVNM
-885 AAPGLGVSGR
+885 AAPGMGIGGR
-895 ATGTLDYNQ
+895 MTGALDYVQQGNT
-904 AGSAFPTATTRLAI
+904 FPTATTRLAI
-918 SDFRRSSLTAVSD
+918 ADFRRSSLSAVSD
-931 PVSMNIEGKLSS
+931 PVSMTMEGKLSA

-952 RRGNSTLGRFIATL
+952 RRGSATLGRFVATL
-966 APPGAG
+966 APPGPG
-972 ASWSEQLQNAPLGGG
+972 ASWSEQLQSAPLGGG
-987 IRYAGPADVLF
+987 IRYSGPADVLF

-1015 ADFSGRLSAPRL
+1015 ADFSGRLTAPRV
-1027 NGVVRANSLTYE
+1027 NGIARANALTYE
-1039 NESFGTRVTQM
+1039 NETFGTRVTQM
-1050 RLDGRFT
+1050 KLDGRFT
-1057 NDHLEIRDF
+1057 NDRLDIRDF
-1066 SGRAGDGTVQATG
+1066 SGRAGDGTVQASGT
-1079 DVGLAADSGFPM
+1079 VGLAADSGFPM
-1091 NIAIKLDRARLAR
+1091 NIAVRLDRARLAR

-1113 GTLNITNS
+1113 GSLAITNS

-1131 LRLPETR
+1131 LSLPETR
-1138 YRVAWQGGTE
+1138 YKVAWQGGTE
-1148 IRQLTGVRRKGEG
+1148 IRQLQGVRRKGEG
-1161 TDLLDQR
+1161 IDILDQR
-1168 LADRK
+1168 MAARKTAAQPAD
-1173 AAAAPKPWKLDIRV
+1173 WKLDIRV

-1210 TGTATNPR
+1210 TGTTANPR
-1218 VVGEVEV
+1218 VVGKLEVL
-1225 IRGRYS
+1225 RGRYS
-1231 FSGHQFELE
+1231 FSGKQFDLE
-1240 QGLISFNG
+1240 QGIITFNG
-1248 PMTNPTLQI
+1248 PMMNPTLAI
-1257 TAETQIDTVS
+1257 KAETRIDTVT
-1267 AGIRVTGSAQQPD
+1267 AGLQVTGSAQQPD
-1280 ISFISTPTLP
+1280 IAFISTPSLP
-1290 QDEILARI
+1290 QDEILSRI

-1306 LSAVQAVQLAA
+1306 LSATQAIQLAA

-1337 ATGLDR
+1337 ATGIDR
-1343 IGIVGGDEATGRGTS
+1343 IGIVGGDEQTGRGTS
-1358 LAVGQHISNN
+1358 LAVGQRISND
-1368 IYVEVITDSK
+1368 IYVEIITDSR